1 MLGRILVFLGGL
13 LAVVL
18 FSALLIPY
26 FVDWTDFR
34 RDFEDQASRILGKKV
49 VVHGRVEARILP
61 FPSVTLHDV
70 RAGTDADGS
79 PLIQVARFSM
89 DAELAPFLSGEARIF
104 DMRIEEPKAKI
115 RLLKDGTLDWMRG
128 SRAEIPART
137 VVLESVQIEGG
148 QIEFIDEQSGRNRVV
163 TGLNADMSAN
173 SLAGPWKAEG
183 RAAVDGHPGSFSLS
197 SSEPDYAAGRMGLR
211 MRLVPDEHP
220 VEVDLDGAIA
230 ATAGKPAYSGSF
242 SFSFR
247 EDEKQKQ
254 QAGQSLFSSPRT
266 RGSFELTNESVR
278 IPSYRMELGGSENP
292 YVVTGEATLDTGAK
306 PEFLLTA
313 DGQQIDVARFAPPVV
328 QAGKTSRQ
336 PTASVRQRIEAFAA
350 MVARIPVPPVPG
362 KASISLPALVSD
374 DTTIRD
380 IRLDVRPEG
389 SGWQVVNAVATLP
402 GRTQLEAKG
411 SLTLLGGPAFN
422 GNLLLASNQPSGLAN
437 WLSGSVDPAIRQLN
451 AAGFSADVSL
461 TTLNQRFDNLE
472 LAVGD
477 ASLKGELERRSDG
490 KTSNLSIDLAGNEI
504 DLDALK
510 ALGSL
515 ALGDQVGS
523 SVLDHRIT
531 AKFKADRFNMAGVTA
546 NHVETAFTM
555 AGGVL
560 SLENMTAG
568 DIAGAE
574 VRARGEL
581 QGSLLK
587 YAGKGTVNLHAADMQ
602 PFFTM
607 LQQKLPNHPFLS
619 RLATSAPWYA
629 NSDLAMDVSVNSEN
643 GGANVAVS
651 GTVNGS
657 RLSAVAKMPDFL
669 SITDDTAMSLEAVL
683 KNQSTAI
690 LFGQAGLD
698 PLPFDAD
705 GEGLLSI
712 KLNGTLGSPA
722 QTELRFSTERTHFSM
737 NGSFAVSSANF
748 GEGSADVAL
757 ESADIEPYLIMNAV
771 GLPQLGGGMALKA
784 NAKVAVDGQKIALSS
799 IGGQAGGN
807 PFSGNLTF
815 QRAAPY
821 PVTGD
826 LAVRT
831 ADLAWLGDA
840 IYGPVI
846 DPETGALNAKPLA
859 MAAFPQ
865 LKASL
870 ALKAESFEAGPFGT
884 VTGVSAKVTHD
895 AGSLSL
901 DDVAGTFMGGK
912 LTGRLAMST
921 GEGAGIF
928 RTKIAVADAN
938 PEPILWANANGPVA
952 AGRVA
957 IDLTAES
964 TGKSVGEML
973 KSAGGSGEIRAGGLV
988 LKGLNPGTLPPILQA
1003 ADGLQQPIDAPKVRP
1018 LVDQSLWQGEIG
1030 LGDVALP
1037 FSLNGGALH
1046 FKNLRAGIDPVTL
1059 TADAT
1064 VDLAAS
1070 TVNGDLD
1077 LLFNPGTETVAGAEP
1092 SVRLNY
1098 NGPLAAPALTTDVS
1112 ALSNYLSL
1120 RAFEKERRRVEAM
1133 QASVLEKQRLRREV
1147 ALYRSQAA
1155 ERQAEKERAEAEAKA
1170 KAEEEARLKAAAEE
1184 RLRQEKE
1191 QQERLQQ
1198 QQQQQEQGQQ
1208 PTPERQSAPVL
1219 VVPPTENA
1227 IRQLAPEN
1235 APATP

>member
-1 MLGRILVFLGGL
+1 VLGRILVFLGGL
-13 LAVVL
+13 LALVL

-211 MRLVPDEHP
+211 VRVVPDEHP

-242 SFSFR
+242 AFSFR
-247 EDEKQKQ
+247 EDEKQK

-278 IPSYRMELGGSENP
+278 ISSYRMELGGSENP

-328 QAGKTSRQ
+328 QTGKTSRQ
-336 PTASVRQRIEAFAA
+336 PTVSVRQRIEAFAA
-350 MVARIPVPPVPG
+350 MVARIPVPQVPG

-380 IRLDVRPEG
+380 IRLDVRPDG

-461 TTLNQRFDNLE
+461 TTLNQRFNNLE
-472 LAVGD
+472 LAIGD

-523 SVLDHRIT
+523 SVLDHRID

-560 SLENMTAG
+560 TLENMTAG

-574 VRARGEL
+574 VKARGQL

-587 YAGKGTVNLHAADMQ
+587 YAGKGTVNLHAPDMQ

-619 RLATSAPWYA
+619 RLAASAPWYA
-629 NSDLAMDVSVNSEN
+629 NSDLAVDVSVNSEN

-705 GEGLLSI
+705 GEGLLSV

-722 QTELRFSTERTHFSM
+722 QTDIRFSTERTHFSM
-737 NGSFAVSSANF
+737 SGSFAVAAANF

-771 GLPQLGGGMALKA
+771 GLPQLGGGMAVKA
-784 NAKVAVDGQKIALSS
+784 NAKVAVDAQKIAFSS
-799 IGGQAGGN
+799 VGGQVGGN
-807 PFSGNLTF
+807 PFSGNLAV

-821 PVTGD
+821 PVSGD
-826 LAVRT
+826 LSVRT

-846 DPETGALNAKPLA
+846 DPENGALNAKPLA

-870 ALKAESFEAGPFGT
+870 SLKAENFEAGPFGT
-884 VTGVSAKVTHD
+884 ITGLAAKVTHD
-895 AGSLSL
+895 SGSLSL
-901 DDVAGTFMGGK
+901 DDVTGGFMGGK

-952 AGRVA
+952 TGRIA

-964 TGKSVGEML
+964 TGKSVGEIL
-973 KSAGGSGEIRAGGLV
+973 KSAGGSGEIRAGGLA
-988 LKGLNPGTLPPILQA
+988 LKGLNPAALPPILQA

-1018 LVDQSLWQGEIG
+1018 LVDQNLWQGEIG

-1046 FKNLRAGIDPVTL
+1046 FQNLRAGIDPVTL
-1059 TADAT
+1059 AGDAT
-1064 VDLAAS
+1064 VDIAAS

-1077 LLFNPGTETVAGAEP
+1077 LLFNPGTEAVAGAEP
-1092 SVRLNY
+1092 SLRLNY
-1098 NGPLAAPALTTDVS
+1098 SGPLAAPALTIDVS
-1112 ALSNYLSL
+1112 TLSNYLSL

-1191 QQERLQQ
+1191 QQERLLQQ
-1198 QQQQQEQGQQ
+1198 QQQ
-1208 PTPERQSAPVL
+1208 PVPERQSAPIL

-1227 IRQLAPEN
+1227 IRDLAPEN
-1235 APATP
+1235 APANP

>member
-49 VVHGRVEARILP
+49 VVHGRVEARLLP

-197 SSEPDYAAGRMGLR
+197 SSEPDYANGRMGLR
-211 MRLVPDEHP
+211 IRVVPDEHP

-242 SFSFR
+242 AFSFR
-247 EDEKQKQ
+247 EDQKQKQ
-254 QAGQSLFSSPRT
+254 QGGQSLFSSPRT

-278 IPSYRMELGGSENP
+278 IPSYRMELGGNENP

-313 DGQQIDVARFAPPVV
+313 DGQQIDVNRFAPPVV
-328 QAGKTSRQ
+328 QTGKTSRQ

-380 IRLDVRPEG
+380 IRLDVRPDG

-411 SLTLLGGPAFN
+411 SLTLLDGPAFN
-422 GNLLLASNQPSGLAN
+422 GNLLVASNQPSGLAN

-472 LAVGD
+472 LAIGD
-477 ASLKGELERRSDG
+477 ASLKGKLERRSDG
-490 KTSNLSIDLAGNEI
+490 KASNLSIDLAGNEI

-523 SVLDHRIT
+523 SVLDHRID

-560 SLENMTAG
+560 SLEKMTAG

-574 VRARGEL
+574 VKAKGQL

-587 YAGKGTVNLHAADMQ
+587 YAGKGTVNLHATDMQ
-602 PFFTM
+602 PFFAM
-607 LQQKLPNHPFLS
+607 LQQKLPGHPFLS
-619 RLATSAPWYA
+619 RLAASSPWYA

-669 SITDDTAMSLEAVL
+669 SITDDTAMSLEGVL

-705 GEGLLSI
+705 GEGLLSV
-712 KLNGTLGSPA
+712 KLNGTLGSPV
-722 QTELRFSTERTHFSM
+722 QTDIRFSTERTHFSM
-737 NGSFAVSSANF
+737 IGSFAVAAANF
-748 GEGSADVAL
+748 GEGSADLAL

-784 NAKVAVDGQKIALSS
+784 NGKMAVDAQKIAFSAL
-799 IGGQAGGN
+799 GGQAGGN
-807 PFSGNLTF
+807 PFSGSLAF
-815 QRAAPY
+815 QRAAPHS
-821 PVTGD
+821 VTGD
-826 LAVRT
+826 LALRT
-831 ADLAWLGDA
+831 VDLAWLGDA

-859 MAAFPQ
+859 MPAFPQ
-865 LKASL
+865 LKAALS
-870 ALKAESFEAGPFGT
+870 LKAESFEAGPFGT
-884 VTGVSAKVTHD
+884 VTGLSTKVTHD
-895 AGSLSL
+895 DGNLAL
-901 DDVAGTFMGGK
+901 DDIAGTFMGGK

-928 RTKIAVADAN
+928 RTKIAVNDAN
-938 PEPILWANANGPVA
+938 PESILWANANGPVA
-952 AGRVA
+952 TGRVA

-964 TGKSVGEML
+964 TGKSVGEIL
-973 KSAGGSGEIRAGGLV
+973 KSAGGSGEVRASGLV
-988 LKGLNPGTLPPILQA
+988 LKGLNPGAFPPILQA
-1003 ADGLQQPIDAPKVRP
+1003 AEGLQQPIDAPKVRP
-1018 LVDQSLWQGEIG
+1018 LVDQSLWQGEIP
-1030 LGDVALP
+1030 LGNVALP
-1037 FSLNGGALH
+1037 FTLNGGALH
-1046 FKNLRAGIDPVTL
+1046 FQNLRAGIDPVTL
-1059 TADAT
+1059 TGDAT
-1064 VDLAAS
+1064 VDIAAS

-1077 LLFNPGTETVAGAEP
+1077 LIFNPGTEVVAGAEP
-1092 SVRLNY
+1092 SLRLNY

-1112 ALSNYLSL
+1112 ALGNYLSL

-1133 QASVLEKQRLRREV
+1133 QASVLEKQRLRRET

-1155 ERQAEKERAEAEAKA
+1155 ERQAEKERVEAEAKA

-1198 QQQQQEQGQQ
+1198 QQQQQQQQQ
-1208 PTPERQSAPVL
+1208 PVPERQSTPAL
-1219 VVPPTENA
+1219 TVPPTEDA

-1235 APATP
+1235 APANP

>member
-13 LAVVL
+13 LALVL

-211 MRLVPDEHP
+211 VRVVPDEHP

-242 SFSFR
+242 AFSFR
-247 EDEKQKQ
+247 EDEKQK

-278 IPSYRMELGGSENP
+278 ISSYRMELGGSENP

-328 QAGKTSRQ
+328 QTGKTSRQ
-336 PTASVRQRIEAFAA
+336 PTVSVRQRIEALAA
-350 MVARIPVPPVPG
+350 MVARIPVPQVPG

-461 TTLNQRFDNLE
+461 TTLNQRFNNLE
-472 LAVGD
+472 LAIGD

-523 SVLDHRIT
+523 SVLDHRID

-560 SLENMTAG
+560 TLEKMTAG

-574 VRARGEL
+574 VKATGQL

-587 YAGKGTVNLHAADMQ
+587 YAGKGTVNLHAPDMQ

-619 RLATSAPWYA
+619 RLAASAPWYA
-629 NSDLAMDVSVNSEN
+629 NSDLAVDVSVNSEN

-705 GEGLLSI
+705 GEGLLSV
-712 KLNGTLGSPA
+712 KLNGTLGSPV
-722 QTELRFSTERTHFSM
+722 QTDIRFSTERTHFSM
-737 NGSFAVSSANF
+737 SGSFAVAATNF

-771 GLPQLGGGMALKA
+771 GLPQLGGGMAVKA
-784 NAKVAVDGQKIALSS
+784 NAKVAVDAQKIAFSS
-799 IGGQAGGN
+799 VGGQVGGN
-807 PFSGNLTF
+807 PFSGNLAV

-821 PVTGD
+821 PVSGD
-826 LAVRT
+826 LSVRT

-846 DPETGALNAKPLA
+846 DPESGALNAKPLA

-865 LKASL
+865 LKASVS
-870 ALKAESFEAGPFGT
+870 LKAENFEAGPFGT
-884 VTGVSAKVTHD
+884 ITGLAAKVTHD
-895 AGSLSL
+895 SGSLSL
-901 DDVAGTFMGGK
+901 DDVTGGFMGGK

-928 RTKIAVADAN
+928 RTKIAVTDAN

-952 AGRVA
+952 TGRVA

-964 TGKSVGEML
+964 TGKSVGEIL

-988 LKGLNPGTLPPILQA
+988 LKGLNPGALPPILQA

-1018 LVDQSLWQGEIG
+1018 LVDQNLWQGEIG

-1046 FKNLRAGIDPVTL
+1046 FQNLRAGIDPVTL
-1059 TADAT
+1059 AGDAT
-1064 VDLAAS
+1064 VDIAAS

-1077 LLFNPGTETVAGAEP
+1077 LLLNPGTEAVAGAEP
-1092 SVRLNY
+1092 SLRLNY
-1098 NGPLAAPALTTDVS
+1098 NGPLAAPALTIDVS
-1112 ALSNYLSL
+1112 TLSNYLSL

-1155 ERQAEKERAEAEAKA
+1155 ERQAEKERVEAEAKA

-1198 QQQQQEQGQQ
+1198 QQQQQ
-1208 PTPERQSAPVL
+1208 PVPERQSAPIL

-1227 IRQLAPEN
+1227 IRDLAPEN
-1235 APATP
+1235 APVNP

>member
-13 LAVVL
+13 LALVL

-211 MRLVPDEHP
+211 VRVVPDEHP

-242 SFSFR
+242 AFSFR
-247 EDEKQKQ
+247 EDEKQK

-278 IPSYRMELGGSENP
+278 ISSYRMELGGSENP

-328 QAGKTSRQ
+328 QTGKTSRQ

-350 MVARIPVPPVPG
+350 MVARIPVPQVPG

-380 IRLDVRPEG
+380 IRLDVRPDG

-461 TTLNQRFDNLE
+461 TTLNQRFNNLE
-472 LAVGD
+472 LAIGD

-523 SVLDHRIT
+523 SVLDHRID

-560 SLENMTAG
+560 TLENMTAG

-574 VRARGEL
+574 VKARGQL

-587 YAGKGTVNLHAADMQ
+587 YAGKGTVNLHAPDMQ

-619 RLATSAPWYA
+619 RLAASAPWYA
-629 NSDLAMDVSVNSEN
+629 NSDLAVDVSVNSEN

-705 GEGLLSI
+705 GEGLLSV

-722 QTELRFSTERTHFSM
+722 QTDIRFSTERTHFSM
-737 NGSFAVSSANF
+737 SGSFAVAAANF

-771 GLPQLGGGMALKA
+771 GLPQLGGGMAVKA
-784 NAKVAVDGQKIALSS
+784 NAKVAVDAQKIAFSS
-799 IGGQAGGN
+799 VGGQVGGN
-807 PFSGNLTF
+807 PFSGNLAV

-821 PVTGD
+821 PVSGD
-826 LAVRT
+826 LSVRT

-846 DPETGALNAKPLA
+846 DPENGALNAKPLA

-870 ALKAESFEAGPFGT
+870 SLKAENFEAGPFGT
-884 VTGVSAKVTHD
+884 ITGLAAKVTHD
-895 AGSLSL
+895 SGSLSL
-901 DDVAGTFMGGK
+901 DEVTGGFMGGK

-928 RTKIAVADAN
+928 RTKIAVTDAN

-952 AGRVA
+952 TGRIA

-964 TGKSVGEML
+964 TGKSVGEIL

-988 LKGLNPGTLPPILQA
+988 LKGLNPAALPPILQA

-1018 LVDQSLWQGEIG
+1018 LVDQNLWQGEIG

-1046 FKNLRAGIDPVTL
+1046 FQNLRAGIDPVTL
-1059 TADAT
+1059 AGDAT
-1064 VDLAAS
+1064 VDIAAS

-1077 LLFNPGTETVAGAEP
+1077 LLFNPGTEAVAGAEP
-1092 SVRLNY
+1092 SLRLNY
-1098 NGPLAAPALTTDVS
+1098 NGPLAAPALTIDVS
-1112 ALSNYLSL
+1112 TLSNYLSL

-1191 QQERLQQ
+1191 QQERLLQQ
-1198 QQQQQEQGQQ
+1198 QQQ
-1208 PTPERQSAPVL
+1208 PAPERQSAPIL

-1227 IRQLAPEN
+1227 IRDLAPEN
-1235 APATP
+1235 APANP

>member
-1 MLGRILVFLGGL
+1 MVFLGGL
-13 LAVVL
+13 LALVL

-163 TGLNADMSAN
+163 TGLSADMSAN

-211 MRLVPDEHP
+211 VRLVPDEHP

-230 ATAGKPAYSGSF
+230 AAAGKPAYSGSF
-242 SFSFR
+242 SFIFR

-254 QAGQSLFSSPRT
+254 AGPSLFSSPRT

-278 IPSYRMELGGSENP
+278 ISSYRMELGGSENP

-328 QAGKTSRQ
+328 QTGKTSRQ
-336 PTASVRQRIEAFAA
+336 PTVSVRQRIEAFAA

-422 GNLLLASNQPSGLAN
+422 GNLLVASNQPSGLAN

-461 TTLNQRFDNLE
+461 TTLNQRFNNLE
-472 LAVGD
+472 LAIGE

-523 SVLDHRIT
+523 SVLDHRIN

-546 NHVETAFTM
+546 NHVETAFSM
-555 AGGVL
+555 AGGIL
-560 SLENMTAG
+560 TLENMTAG

-607 LQQKLPNHPFLS
+607 LQQKLPDHPFLG
-619 RLATSAPWYA
+619 RLAASAPWYA
-629 NSDLAMDVSVNSEN
+629 NSDLAVDVSVNSEN

-705 GEGLLSI
+705 GEGLLSV

-722 QTELRFSTERTHFSM
+722 QTDIRFSTERTHFSM
-737 NGSFAVSSANF
+737 NGSFAVAAANF
-748 GEGSADVAL
+748 GEGSGDVAL

-771 GLPQLGGGMALKA
+771 GLPQLGGGMAVKA
-784 NAKVAVDGQKIALSS
+784 NAKMAVDGQKIAFSS
-799 IGGQAGGN
+799 VGGQAGGN
-807 PFSGNLTF
+807 PFSGNLVI

-821 PVTGD
+821 PVSGD
-826 LAVRT
+826 LALRT
-831 ADLAWLGDA
+831 VDLAWLGDA

-865 LKASL
+865 LKAALS
-870 ALKAESFEAGPFGT
+870 LKAENFEAGPFGT
-884 VTGVSAKVTHD
+884 ITGLAAKVTHD
-895 AGSLSL
+895 SGSLAL
-901 DDVAGTFMGGK
+901 DDVTGGFMGGN

-952 AGRVA
+952 TGRVA

-964 TGKSVGEML
+964 TGKSVGEIL

-988 LKGLNPGTLPPILQA
+988 LKGLNPGALPPILQA

-1030 LGDVALP
+1030 LGDVGLP

-1046 FKNLRAGIDPVTL
+1046 FQNLRAGIDPVTL
-1059 TADAT
+1059 AGDAT
-1064 VDLAAS
+1064 IDLAAA

-1077 LLFNPGTETVAGAEP
+1077 LLFNPGTEAVAGAEP
-1092 SVRLNY
+1092 SLRLNY

-1155 ERQAEKERAEAEAKA
+1155 ERQAEKQRVEAEAKA
-1170 KAEEEARLKAAAEE
+1170 KAEEEARQKAAAEE

-1198 QQQQQEQGQQ
+1198 QQQQQQQ
-1208 PTPERQSAPVL
+1208 PVPEPQSAPML

-1227 IRQLAPEN
+1227 IRELAPEN
-1235 APATP
+1235 APANR

>member
-13 LAVVL
+13 LALVL

-211 MRLVPDEHP
+211 VRVVPDEHP

-242 SFSFR
+242 AFSFR
-247 EDEKQKQ
+247 EDEKQK

-278 IPSYRMELGGSENP
+278 ISSYRMELGGSENP

-328 QAGKTSRQ
+328 QTGKTSRQ
-336 PTASVRQRIEAFAA
+336 PTVSVRQRIEAFAA
-350 MVARIPVPPVPG
+350 MVARIPVPQVPG

-380 IRLDVRPEG
+380 IRLDVRPDG

-461 TTLNQRFDNLE
+461 TTLNQRFNNLE
-472 LAVGD
+472 LAIGD

-523 SVLDHRIT
+523 SVLDHRID

-560 SLENMTAG
+560 TLENMTAG

-574 VRARGEL
+574 VKARGQL

-587 YAGKGTVNLHAADMQ
+587 YAGKGTVNLHAPDMQ

-619 RLATSAPWYA
+619 RLAASAPWYA
-629 NSDLAMDVSVNSEN
+629 NSDLAVDVSVNSEN

-705 GEGLLSI
+705 GEGLLSV

-722 QTELRFSTERTHFSM
+722 QTDIRFSTERTHFSM
-737 NGSFAVSSANF
+737 SGSFAVAAANF

-771 GLPQLGGGMALKA
+771 GLPQLGGGMAVKA
-784 NAKVAVDGQKIALSS
+784 NAKVAVDAQKIAFSS
-799 IGGQAGGN
+799 VGGQVGGN
-807 PFSGNLTF
+807 PFSGNLAV

-821 PVTGD
+821 PVSGD
-826 LAVRT
+826 LSVRT

-846 DPETGALNAKPLA
+846 DPENGALNAKPLA

-870 ALKAESFEAGPFGT
+870 SLKAENFEAGPFGT
-884 VTGVSAKVTHD
+884 ITGLAAKVTHD
-895 AGSLSL
+895 SGSLSL
-901 DDVAGTFMGGK
+901 DEVTGGFMGGK

-952 AGRVA
+952 TSRIA

-964 TGKSVGEML
+964 TGKSVGEIL

-988 LKGLNPGTLPPILQA
+988 LKGLNPGALPPILQA

-1018 LVDQSLWQGEIG
+1018 LVDQNLWQGEIG

-1046 FKNLRAGIDPVTL
+1046 FQNLRAGIDPVTL
-1059 TADAT
+1059 AGDAT
-1064 VDLAAS
+1064 VDIAAS
-1070 TVNGDLD
+1070 TLNGDLD
-1077 LLFNPGTETVAGAEP
+1077 LLFNPGTEAVAGAEP
-1092 SVRLNY
+1092 SLRLNY
-1098 NGPLAAPALTTDVS
+1098 NGPLAAPALTIDVS
-1112 ALSNYLSL
+1112 TLSNYLSL

-1191 QQERLQQ
+1191 QQERLLQQ
-1198 QQQQQEQGQQ
+1198 QQQ
-1208 PTPERQSAPVL
+1208 PVPERQSAPIL

-1227 IRQLAPEN
+1227 IRDLAPEN
-1235 APATP
+1235 APANP

>member
-49 VVHGRVEARILP
+49 VVHGRVEARLLP

-211 MRLVPDEHP
+211 VRVVPDEHP

-328 QAGKTSRQ
+328 QTGKTSRQ

-380 IRLDVRPEG
+380 IRLDVRPDG

-472 LAVGD
+472 LAIGD
-477 ASLKGELERRSDG
+477 ASLKGKLERRSDG

-523 SVLDHRIT
+523 SVLDHRID

-560 SLENMTAG
+560 SLEKMTAG

-574 VRARGEL
+574 VKAKGQL

-587 YAGKGTVNLHAADMQ
+587 YAGKGTVNLHATDMQ

-607 LQQKLPNHPFLS
+607 LQQKLPDHPFLS
-619 RLATSAPWYA
+619 RLAASAPWYA

-722 QTELRFSTERTHFSM
+722 QTDIRFSTERTHFSM
-737 NGSFAVSSANF
+737 NGSFAVAAANF

-784 NAKVAVDGQKIALSS
+784 NGKVAVDGQKIALSG

-807 PFSGNLTF
+807 PFSGNLTVE
-815 QRAAPY
+815 RAAPY
-821 PVTGD
+821 PVTGE

-846 DPETGALNAKPLA
+846 DPETGALDAKPLA
-859 MAAFPQ
+859 MPAFPQ

-870 ALKAESFEAGPFGT
+870 SLKAESFEAGPFGT
-884 VTGVSAKVTHD
+884 VTGLSAKVTHD
-895 AGSLSL
+895 EGSLAL
-901 DDVAGTFMGGK
+901 DNVAGTFMGGK
-912 LTGRLAMST
+912 LSGRLAMST
-921 GEGAGIF
+921 GQGAGIF

-952 AGRVA
+952 TGRVA

-964 TGKSVGEML
+964 TGKSVAEIL
-973 KSAGGSGEIRAGGLV
+973 KSAGGSGEIRASGLV
-988 LKGLNPGTLPPILQA
+988 LKGLNPGAFPPILQG

-1018 LVDQSLWQGEIG
+1018 LVDQSLWQGEVA

-1046 FKNLRAGIDPVTL
+1046 FQNLRAGIDPVTL

-1064 VDLAAS
+1064 VDIAAS

-1147 ALYRSQAA
+1147 ALYRFEAA
-1155 ERQAEKERAEAEAKA
+1155 ERQAEKERVEAEARA

-1198 QQQQQEQGQQ
+1198 QQQQ
-1208 PTPERQSAPVL
+1208 PAPERQSAPVL
-1219 VVPPTENA
+1219 IVPPTENA
-1227 IRQLAPEN
+1227 IRELSPEN
-1235 APATP
+1235 APANP

>member
-13 LAVVL
+13 LALVL

-148 QIEFIDEQSGRNRVV
+148 QIEFIDEQSGRNRIV

-197 SSEPDYAAGRMGLR
+197 SSEPDYANGRMGLR
-211 MRLVPDEHP
+211 LRLVPDEHP

-242 SFSFR
+242 AFTFR
-247 EDEKQKQ
+247 EDQKQKQQ
-254 QAGQSLFSSPRT
+254 QAGQSIFSSPRT

-278 IPSYRMELGGSENP
+278 ISSYRMELGGSENP

-328 QAGKTSRQ
+328 QTGKTSRQ
-336 PTASVRQRIEAFAA
+336 PTVSVRQRIEAFAA

-380 IRLDVRPEG
+380 IRLDVRPDG

-422 GNLLLASNQPSGLAN
+422 GNMLLASNQPSGLAN

-472 LAVGD
+472 LAIGD
-477 ASLKGELERRSDG
+477 ASLKGALERRSDG
-490 KTSNLSIDLAGNEI
+490 KESNLSIDLSGNEI
-504 DLDALK
+504 DLDALR

-515 ALGDQVGS
+515 ALGDQVGG

-546 NHVETAFTM
+546 NKVETTFNI

-574 VRARGEL
+574 VKARGEL

-602 PFFTM
+602 PLFAM
-607 LQQKLPNHPFLS
+607 LQQKLPDHPFLS
-619 RLATSAPWYA
+619 RLAASAPWYA
-629 NSDLAMDVSVNSEN
+629 NSDLAVDVSVNSEN

-690 LFGQAGLD
+690 LFGQAGLN

-705 GEGLLSI
+705 GEGLLSL

-737 NGSFAVSSANF
+737 NGSFSVAAGNF

-771 GLPQLGGGMALKA
+771 GLPQLGGGLAVKT
-784 NAKVAVDGQKIALSS
+784 NAKVTVDGQKIAMSS
-799 IGGQAGGN
+799 IGGQVGGN
-807 PFSGNLTF
+807 PFSGNLAF

-821 PVTGD
+821 PVDGD
-826 LAVRT
+826 LSLRT
-831 ADLAWLGDA
+831 VDLAWLGDA
-840 IYGPVI
+840 MYGPVI

-870 ALKAESFEAGPFGT
+870 ALKAESFEAGPLGT
-884 VTGVSAKVTHD
+884 VTGLSTRVTHD

-901 DDVAGTFMGGK
+901 DDVSGTFMGGK

-928 RTKIAVADAN
+928 RTKIAVTDAN

-952 AGRVA
+952 TGKVA

-964 TGKSVGEML
+964 TGKSVAEML
-973 KSAGGSGEIRAGGLV
+973 KAAGGSGEIRAGGLV
-988 LKGLNPGTLPPILQA
+988 VKGLNPGALAPILQA

-1018 LVDQSLWQGEIG
+1018 LVDQTLWQGEIG

-1046 FKNLRAGIDPVTL
+1046 FQNLRAGIDPVTL
-1059 TADAT
+1059 TADAS

-1112 ALSNYLSL
+1112 ALSNFLSL

-1147 ALYRSQAA
+1147 VLYRSQAA
-1155 ERQAEKERAEAEAKA
+1155 ERQAAKERAEAEAKA
-1170 KAEEEARLKAAAEE
+1170 RAEEEARQKAAAEE

-1198 QQQQQEQGQQ
+1198 QQQQQQQQ
-1208 PTPERQSAPVL
+1208 PAPERQSAPAL
-1219 VVPPTENA
+1219 VVPPTEDA
-1227 IRQLAPEN
+1227 IRQLAPG
-1235 APATP
+1235 APAATP

>member
-49 VVHGRVEARILP
+49 VVHGRVEARLLP

-197 SSEPDYAAGRMGLR
+197 SSEPDYANGRMGLR
-211 MRLVPDEHP
+211 IRVVPDEHP

-242 SFSFR
+242 AFSFR
-247 EDEKQKQ
+247 EDQKQKQ
-254 QAGQSLFSSPRT
+254 QGGQSLFSSPRT

-278 IPSYRMELGGSENP
+278 IPSYRMELGGNENP

-313 DGQQIDVARFAPPVV
+313 DGQQIDVNRFAPPVV
-328 QAGKTSRQ
+328 QTGKTSRQ

-380 IRLDVRPEG
+380 IRLDVRPDG

-411 SLTLLGGPAFN
+411 SLTLLDGPAFN
-422 GNLLLASNQPSGLAN
+422 GNLLVASNQPSGLAN

-472 LAVGD
+472 LAIGD
-477 ASLKGELERRSDG
+477 ASLKGKLERRSDG
-490 KTSNLSIDLAGNEI
+490 KASNLSIDLAGNEI

-523 SVLDHRIT
+523 SVLDHRID

-560 SLENMTAG
+560 SLEKMTAG

-574 VRARGEL
+574 VKAKGQL

-587 YAGKGTVNLHAADMQ
+587 YAGKGTVNLHATDMQ
-602 PFFTM
+602 PFFAM
-607 LQQKLPNHPFLS
+607 LQQKLPGHPFLS
-619 RLATSAPWYA
+619 RLAASSPWYA

-669 SITDDTAMSLEAVL
+669 SITDDTAMSLEGVL

-705 GEGLLSI
+705 GEGLLSV
-712 KLNGTLGSPA
+712 KLNGTLGSPV
-722 QTELRFSTERTHFSM
+722 QTDIRFSTERTHFSM
-737 NGSFAVSSANF
+737 IGSFAVAAANF
-748 GEGSADVAL
+748 GEGSADLAL

-784 NAKVAVDGQKIALSS
+784 NGKMAVDAQKIAFSAL
-799 IGGQAGGN
+799 GGQAGGN
-807 PFSGNLTF
+807 PFSGSLAF
-815 QRAAPY
+815 QRAAPHS
-821 PVTGD
+821 VTGD
-826 LAVRT
+826 LALRT
-831 ADLAWLGDA
+831 VDLAWLGDA

-846 DPETGALNAKPLA
+846 DPETGTLNAKPLA
-859 MAAFPQ
+859 MPAFPQ
-865 LKASL
+865 LKAALS
-870 ALKAESFEAGPFGT
+870 LKAESFEAGPFGT
-884 VTGVSAKVTHD
+884 VTGLSTKVTHD
-895 AGSLSL
+895 DGNLAL
-901 DDVAGTFMGGK
+901 DDIAGTFMGGK

-928 RTKIAVADAN
+928 RTKIAVNDAN
-938 PEPILWANANGPVA
+938 PESILWANANGPVA
-952 AGRVA
+952 TGRVA

-964 TGKSVGEML
+964 TGKSVGEIL
-973 KSAGGSGEIRAGGLV
+973 KSAGGSGEVRASGLV
-988 LKGLNPGTLPPILQA
+988 LKGLNPGAFPPILQA
-1003 ADGLQQPIDAPKVRP
+1003 AEGLQQPIDAPKVRP
-1018 LVDQSLWQGEIG
+1018 LVDQSLWQGEIP
-1030 LGDVALP
+1030 LGNVALP
-1037 FSLNGGALH
+1037 FTLNGGALH
-1046 FKNLRAGIDPVTL
+1046 FQNLRAGIDPVTL
-1059 TADAT
+1059 TGDAT
-1064 VDLAAS
+1064 VDIAAS

-1077 LLFNPGTETVAGAEP
+1077 LIFNPGAEVVAGAEP
-1092 SVRLNY
+1092 SLRLNY

-1112 ALSNYLSL
+1112 ALGNYLAL

-1133 QASVLEKQRLRREV
+1133 QASVLEKQRLRRET

-1155 ERQAEKERAEAEAKA
+1155 ERQAEKERVEAEAKA

-1198 QQQQQEQGQQ
+1198 QQQQQQQ
-1208 PTPERQSAPVL
+1208 PVPERQSTPAL
-1219 VVPPTENA
+1219 TVPPTEDA

-1235 APATP
+1235 APANP

>member
-49 VVHGRVEARILP
+49 VVHGRVEARLLP

-197 SSEPDYAAGRMGLR
+197 SSEPDYANGRMGLR
-211 MRLVPDEHP
+211 IRVVPDEHP

-242 SFSFR
+242 AFSFR
-247 EDEKQKQ
+247 EDQKQKQ

-278 IPSYRMELGGSENP
+278 IPSYRMELGGNENP

-313 DGQQIDVARFAPPVV
+313 DGQQIDVNRFAPPVV
-328 QAGKTSRQ
+328 QTGKTSRQ

-380 IRLDVRPEG
+380 IRLDVRPDG

-411 SLTLLGGPAFN
+411 SLTLLDGPAFN
-422 GNLLLASNQPSGLAN
+422 GNLLVASNQPSGLAN

-472 LAVGD
+472 LAIGD
-477 ASLKGELERRSDG
+477 ASLKGKLERRSDG
-490 KTSNLSIDLAGNEI
+490 KASNLSIDLAGNEI

-523 SVLDHRIT
+523 SVLDHRID

-560 SLENMTAG
+560 SLEKMTAG

-574 VRARGEL
+574 VKAKGQL

-587 YAGKGTVNLHAADMQ
+587 YAGKGTVNLHATDMQ
-602 PFFTM
+602 PFFAM
-607 LQQKLPNHPFLS
+607 LQQKLPGHPFLS
-619 RLATSAPWYA
+619 RLAASSPWYA

-669 SITDDTAMSLEAVL
+669 SITDDTAMSLEGVL

-705 GEGLLSI
+705 GEGLLSV
-712 KLNGTLGSPA
+712 KLNGTLGSPV
-722 QTELRFSTERTHFSM
+722 QTDIRFSTERTHFSM
-737 NGSFAVSSANF
+737 IGSFAVAAANF
-748 GEGSADVAL
+748 GEGSADLAL

-784 NAKVAVDGQKIALSS
+784 NGKMAVDAQKIAFSAL
-799 IGGQAGGN
+799 GGQAGGN
-807 PFSGNLTF
+807 PFSGSLAF
-815 QRAAPY
+815 QRAAPHS
-821 PVTGD
+821 VTGD
-826 LAVRT
+826 LALRT
-831 ADLAWLGDA
+831 VDLAWLGDA

-846 DPETGALNAKPLA
+846 DPETGTLNAKPLA
-859 MAAFPQ
+859 MPAFPQ

-870 ALKAESFEAGPFGT
+870 SLKAESFEAGPFGT
-884 VTGVSAKVTHD
+884 VTGLSTKITHD
-895 AGSLSL
+895 DGNLAL
-901 DDVAGTFMGGK
+901 DDIAGTFMGGK
-912 LTGRLAMST
+912 LTGRIAMST

-928 RTKIAVADAN
+928 RTKIAVNDAN
-938 PEPILWANANGPVA
+938 PESILWTNANGPVA
-952 AGRVA
+952 TGRVA

-964 TGKSVGEML
+964 TGKSVGEIL
-973 KSAGGSGEIRAGGLV
+973 KSAGGSGEVRASGLV
-988 LKGLNPGTLPPILQA
+988 LKGLNPGAFPPILQA
-1003 ADGLQQPIDAPKVRP
+1003 AEGLQQPIDAPKIRP
-1018 LVDQSLWQGEIG
+1018 LVDQSLWQGEIP
-1030 LGDVALP
+1030 LGNVALP
-1037 FSLNGGALH
+1037 FTLNGGALH
-1046 FKNLRAGIDPVTL
+1046 FQNLRAGIDPVTL
-1059 TADAT
+1059 TGDAT
-1064 VDLAAS
+1064 VDIAAS
-1070 TVNGDLD
+1070 NVNGDLD
-1077 LLFNPGTETVAGAEP
+1077 LIFNPGTEVVAGAEP
-1092 SVRLNY
+1092 SLRLNY

-1112 ALSNYLSL
+1112 ALGNYLSL

-1133 QASVLEKQRLRREV
+1133 QASVLEKQRLRRET

-1155 ERQAEKERAEAEAKA
+1155 ERQAEKERVEAEAKA

-1198 QQQQQEQGQQ
+1198 QQQQ
-1208 PTPERQSAPVL
+1208 PVPERQSTPAL
-1219 VVPPTENA
+1219 TVPPTEDA

-1235 APATP
+1235 APANP

>member
-49 VVHGRVEARILP
+49 VVHGRVEARLLP

-197 SSEPDYAAGRMGLR
+197 SSEPDYANGRMGLR
-211 MRLVPDEHP
+211 IRVVPDEHP

-242 SFSFR
+242 AFSFR
-247 EDEKQKQ
+247 EDQKQKQ

-278 IPSYRMELGGSENP
+278 IPSYRMELGGNENP

-313 DGQQIDVARFAPPVV
+313 DGQQIDVNRFAPPVV
-328 QAGKTSRQ
+328 QTGKTSRQ

-380 IRLDVRPEG
+380 IRLDVRPDG

-411 SLTLLGGPAFN
+411 SLTLLDGPAFN
-422 GNLLLASNQPSGLAN
+422 GNLLVASNQPSGLAN

-472 LAVGD
+472 LAIGD
-477 ASLKGELERRSDG
+477 ASLKGKLERRSDG
-490 KTSNLSIDLAGNEI
+490 KASNLSIDLAGNEI

-523 SVLDHRIT
+523 SVLDHRID

-560 SLENMTAG
+560 SLEKMTAG

-574 VRARGEL
+574 VKAKGQL

-587 YAGKGTVNLHAADMQ
+587 YAGKGTVNLHATDMQ
-602 PFFTM
+602 PFFAM
-607 LQQKLPNHPFLS
+607 LQQKLPGHPFLS
-619 RLATSAPWYA
+619 RLAASSPWYA

-669 SITDDTAMSLEAVL
+669 SITDDTAMSLEGVL

-705 GEGLLSI
+705 GEGLLSV
-712 KLNGTLGSPA
+712 KLNGTLGSPV
-722 QTELRFSTERTHFSM
+722 QTDIRFSTERTHFSM
-737 NGSFAVSSANF
+737 IGSFAVAAANF
-748 GEGSADVAL
+748 GEGSADLAL

-784 NAKVAVDGQKIALSS
+784 NGKMAVDAQKIAFSAL
-799 IGGQAGGN
+799 GGQAGGN
-807 PFSGNLTF
+807 PFSGSLAF
-815 QRAAPY
+815 QRAAPHS
-821 PVTGD
+821 VTGD
-826 LAVRT
+826 LALRT
-831 ADLAWLGDA
+831 VDLAWLGDA

-846 DPETGALNAKPLA
+846 DPETGTLNAKPLA
-859 MAAFPQ
+859 MPAFPQ

-870 ALKAESFEAGPFGT
+870 SLKAESFEAGPFGT
-884 VTGVSAKVTHD
+884 VTGLSTKITHD
-895 AGSLSL
+895 DGNLAL
-901 DDVAGTFMGGK
+901 DDIAGTFMGGK

-928 RTKIAVADAN
+928 RTKIAVNDAN
-938 PEPILWANANGPVA
+938 PESILWANANGPVA
-952 AGRVA
+952 TGRVA

-964 TGKSVGEML
+964 TGKSVGEIL
-973 KSAGGSGEIRAGGLV
+973 KSAGGSGEVRASGLV
-988 LKGLNPGTLPPILQA
+988 LKGLNPGAFPPILQA
-1003 ADGLQQPIDAPKVRP
+1003 AEGLQQPIDAPKVRP
-1018 LVDQSLWQGEIG
+1018 LVDQSLWQGEIP
-1030 LGDVALP
+1030 LGNVALP
-1037 FSLNGGALH
+1037 FTLNGGALN
-1046 FKNLRAGIDPVTL
+1046 FQNLRAGIDPVTL
-1059 TADAT
+1059 TGDAT
-1064 VDLAAS
+1064 VDIAAS

-1077 LLFNPGTETVAGAEP
+1077 LIFNPGTEVVAGAEP
-1092 SVRLNY
+1092 SLRLNY

-1112 ALSNYLSL
+1112 ALGNYLSL

-1133 QASVLEKQRLRREV
+1133 QASVLEKQRLRRET

-1155 ERQAEKERAEAEAKA
+1155 ERQAEKERVEAEAKA

-1198 QQQQQEQGQQ
+1198 QQQQ
-1208 PTPERQSAPVL
+1208 PVPERQSTPAL
-1219 VVPPTENA
+1219 TVPPTEDA

-1235 APATP
+1235 APANP

>member
-49 VVHGRVEARILP
+49 VVHGRVEARLLP

-197 SSEPDYAAGRMGLR
+197 SSEPDYANGRMGLR
-211 MRLVPDEHP
+211 IRVVPDEHP

-242 SFSFR
+242 AFSFR
-247 EDEKQKQ
+247 EDQKQKQ

-278 IPSYRMELGGSENP
+278 IPSYRMELGGNENP

-313 DGQQIDVARFAPPVV
+313 DGQQIDVNRFAPPVV
-328 QAGKTSRQ
+328 QTGKTSRQ

-380 IRLDVRPEG
+380 IRLDVRPDG

-411 SLTLLGGPAFN
+411 SLTLLDGPAFN
-422 GNLLLASNQPSGLAN
+422 GNLLVASNQPSGLAN

-472 LAVGD
+472 LAIGD
-477 ASLKGELERRSDG
+477 ASLKGKLERRSDG
-490 KTSNLSIDLAGNEI
+490 KASNLSIDLAGNEI

-523 SVLDHRIT
+523 SVLDHRID

-560 SLENMTAG
+560 SLEKMTAG

-574 VRARGEL
+574 VKAKGQL

-587 YAGKGTVNLHAADMQ
+587 YAGKGTVNLHATDMQ
-602 PFFTM
+602 PFFAM
-607 LQQKLPNHPFLS
+607 LQQKLPGHPFLS
-619 RLATSAPWYA
+619 RLAASSPWYA

-669 SITDDTAMSLEAVL
+669 SITDDTAMSLEGVL

-705 GEGLLSI
+705 GEGLLSV
-712 KLNGTLGSPA
+712 KLNGTLGSPV
-722 QTELRFSTERTHFSM
+722 QTDIRFSTERTHFSM
-737 NGSFAVSSANF
+737 IGSFAVAAANF
-748 GEGSADVAL
+748 GEGSADLAL

-784 NAKVAVDGQKIALSS
+784 NGKMAVDAQKIAFSAL
-799 IGGQAGGN
+799 GGQAGGN
-807 PFSGNLTF
+807 PFSGSLAF
-815 QRAAPY
+815 QRAAPHS
-821 PVTGD
+821 VTGD
-826 LAVRT
+826 LALRT
-831 ADLAWLGDA
+831 VDLAWLGDA

-859 MAAFPQ
+859 MPAFPQ
-865 LKASL
+865 LKAALS
-870 ALKAESFEAGPFGT
+870 LKAESFEAGPFGT
-884 VTGVSAKVTHD
+884 VTGLSTKVTHD
-895 AGSLSL
+895 DGNLAL

-928 RTKIAVADAN
+928 RTKIAVNDAN
-938 PEPILWANANGPVA
+938 PESILWANANGPVA
-952 AGRVA
+952 TGRVA

-964 TGKSVGEML
+964 TGKSVGEIL
-973 KSAGGSGEIRAGGLV
+973 KSAGGSGEVRASGLV
-988 LKGLNPGTLPPILQA
+988 LKGLNPGAFPPILQA
-1003 ADGLQQPIDAPKVRP
+1003 AEGLQQPIDAPKVRP
-1018 LVDQSLWQGEIG
+1018 LVDQSLWQGEIP
-1030 LGDVALP
+1030 LGNVALP
-1037 FSLNGGALH
+1037 FTLNGGALH
-1046 FKNLRAGIDPVTL
+1046 FQNLRAGIDPVTL
-1059 TADAT
+1059 TGDAT
-1064 VDLAAS
+1064 VDIAAS

-1077 LLFNPGTETVAGAEP
+1077 LIFNPGTEVVAGAEP
-1092 SVRLNY
+1092 SLRLNY

-1112 ALSNYLSL
+1112 ALGNYLSL

-1133 QASVLEKQRLRREV
+1133 QASVLEKQRLRRET

-1155 ERQAEKERAEAEAKA
+1155 ERQAEKERVEAEAKA
-1170 KAEEEARLKAAAEE
+1170 KA
-1184 RLRQEKE
+1184 
-1191 QQERLQQ
+1191 
-1198 QQQQQEQGQQ
+1198 
-1208 PTPERQSAPVL
+1208 
-1219 VVPPTENA
+1219 
-1227 IRQLAPEN
+1227 
-1235 APATP
+1235 

>member
-49 VVHGRVEARILP
+49 VVHGRVEARLLP

-197 SSEPDYAAGRMGLR
+197 SSEPDYANGRMGLR
-211 MRLVPDEHP
+211 IRVVPDEHP

-242 SFSFR
+242 AFSFR
-247 EDEKQKQ
+247 EDQKQKQ

-278 IPSYRMELGGSENP
+278 IPSYRMELGGNENP

-313 DGQQIDVARFAPPVV
+313 DGQQIDVNRFAPPVV
-328 QAGKTSRQ
+328 QTGKTSRQ

-380 IRLDVRPEG
+380 IRLDVRPDG

-411 SLTLLGGPAFN
+411 SLTLLDGPAFN
-422 GNLLLASNQPSGLAN
+422 GNLLVASNQPSGLAN

-472 LAVGD
+472 LAIGD
-477 ASLKGELERRSDG
+477 ASLKGKLERRSDG
-490 KTSNLSIDLAGNEI
+490 KASNLSIDLAGNEI

-523 SVLDHRIT
+523 SVLDHRID

-560 SLENMTAG
+560 SLEKMTAG

-574 VRARGEL
+574 VKAKGQL

-587 YAGKGTVNLHAADMQ
+587 YAGKGTVNLHATDMQ
-602 PFFTM
+602 PFFAM
-607 LQQKLPNHPFLS
+607 LQQKLPGHPFLS
-619 RLATSAPWYA
+619 RLAASSPWYA

-669 SITDDTAMSLEAVL
+669 SITDDTAMSLEGVL

-705 GEGLLSI
+705 GEGLLSV
-712 KLNGTLGSPA
+712 KLNGTLGSPV
-722 QTELRFSTERTHFSM
+722 QTDIRFSTERTHFSM
-737 NGSFAVSSANF
+737 IGSFAVAAANF
-748 GEGSADVAL
+748 GEGSADLAL

-784 NAKVAVDGQKIALSS
+784 NGKMAVDAQKIAFSAL
-799 IGGQAGGN
+799 GGQAGGN
-807 PFSGNLTF
+807 PFSGSLAF
-815 QRAAPY
+815 QRAAPHS
-821 PVTGD
+821 VTGD
-826 LAVRT
+826 LALRT
-831 ADLAWLGDA
+831 VDLAWLGDA

-859 MAAFPQ
+859 MPAFPQ
-865 LKASL
+865 LKAALS
-870 ALKAESFEAGPFGT
+870 LKAESFEAGPFGT
-884 VTGVSAKVTHD
+884 VTGLSTKVTHD
-895 AGSLSL
+895 DGNLAL

-928 RTKIAVADAN
+928 RTKIAVNDAN
-938 PEPILWANANGPVA
+938 PESILWANANGPVA
-952 AGRVA
+952 TGRVA

-964 TGKSVGEML
+964 TGKSVGEIL
-973 KSAGGSGEIRAGGLV
+973 KSAGGSGEVRASGLV
-988 LKGLNPGTLPPILQA
+988 LKGLNPGAFPPILQA
-1003 ADGLQQPIDAPKVRP
+1003 AEGLQQPIDAPKVRP
-1018 LVDQSLWQGEIG
+1018 LVDQSLWQGEIP
-1030 LGDVALP
+1030 LGNVALP
-1037 FSLNGGALH
+1037 FTLNGGALH
-1046 FKNLRAGIDPVTL
+1046 FQNLRAGIDPVTL
-1059 TADAT
+1059 TGDAT
-1064 VDLAAS
+1064 VDIAAS

-1077 LLFNPGTETVAGAEP
+1077 LIFNPGTEVVAGAEP
-1092 SVRLNY
+1092 SLRLNY

-1112 ALSNYLSL
+1112 ALGNYLSL

-1133 QASVLEKQRLRREV
+1133 QASVLEKQRLRRET

-1155 ERQAEKERAEAEAKA
+1155 ERQAEKERVEAEAKA

-1198 QQQQQEQGQQ
+1198 QQQQQQQQQ
-1208 PTPERQSAPVL
+1208 PVPERQSTPAL
-1219 VVPPTENA
+1219 TVPPTEDA

-1235 APATP
+1235 APANP

>member
-49 VVHGRVEARILP
+49 VVHGRVEARLLP

-197 SSEPDYAAGRMGLR
+197 SSEPDYANGRMGLR
-211 MRLVPDEHP
+211 IRVVPDEHP

-242 SFSFR
+242 AFSFR
-247 EDEKQKQ
+247 EDQKQKQ

-278 IPSYRMELGGSENP
+278 IPSYRMELGGNENP

-313 DGQQIDVARFAPPVV
+313 DGQQIDVNRFAPPVV
-328 QAGKTSRQ
+328 QTGKTSRQ

-380 IRLDVRPEG
+380 IRLDVRPDG

-411 SLTLLGGPAFN
+411 SLTLLDGPAFN
-422 GNLLLASNQPSGLAN
+422 GNLLVASNQPSGLAN

-472 LAVGD
+472 LAIGD
-477 ASLKGELERRSDG
+477 ASLKGKLERRSDG
-490 KTSNLSIDLAGNEI
+490 KASNLSIDLAGNEI

-523 SVLDHRIT
+523 SVLDHRID

-560 SLENMTAG
+560 SLEKMTAG

-574 VRARGEL
+574 VKAKGQL

-587 YAGKGTVNLHAADMQ
+587 YAGKGTVNLHATDMQ
-602 PFFTM
+602 PFFAM
-607 LQQKLPNHPFLS
+607 LQQKLPGHPFLS
-619 RLATSAPWYA
+619 RLAASSPWYA

-669 SITDDTAMSLEAVL
+669 SITDDTAMSLEGVL

-705 GEGLLSI
+705 GEGLLSV
-712 KLNGTLGSPA
+712 KLNGTLGSPV
-722 QTELRFSTERTHFSM
+722 QTDIRFSTERTHFSM
-737 NGSFAVSSANF
+737 IGSFAVAAANF
-748 GEGSADVAL
+748 GEGSADLAL

-784 NAKVAVDGQKIALSS
+784 NGKMAVDAQKIAFSAL
-799 IGGQAGGN
+799 GGQAGGN
-807 PFSGNLTF
+807 PFSGSLAF
-815 QRAAPY
+815 QRAAPHS
-821 PVTGD
+821 VTGD
-826 LAVRT
+826 LALRT
-831 ADLAWLGDA
+831 VDLAWLGDA

-846 DPETGALNAKPLA
+846 DPETGTLNAKPLA
-859 MAAFPQ
+859 MPAFPQ

-870 ALKAESFEAGPFGT
+870 SLKAESFEAGPFGT
-884 VTGVSAKVTHD
+884 VTGLSTKITHD
-895 AGSLSL
+895 DGNLAL
-901 DDVAGTFMGGK
+901 DDIAGTFMGGK
-912 LTGRLAMST
+912 LTGRIAMST

-928 RTKIAVADAN
+928 RTKIAVNDAN
-938 PEPILWANANGPVA
+938 PESILWTNANGPVA
-952 AGRVA
+952 TGRVA

-964 TGKSVGEML
+964 TGKSVGEIL
-973 KSAGGSGEIRAGGLV
+973 KSAGGSGEVRASGLV
-988 LKGLNPGTLPPILQA
+988 LKGLNPGAFPPILQA
-1003 ADGLQQPIDAPKVRP
+1003 AEGLQQPIDAPKVRP
-1018 LVDQSLWQGEIG
+1018 LVDQSLWQGEIP
-1030 LGDVALP
+1030 LGNVALP
-1037 FSLNGGALH
+1037 FTLNGGALH
-1046 FKNLRAGIDPVTL
+1046 FQNLRAGIDPVTL
-1059 TADAT
+1059 TGDAT
-1064 VDLAAS
+1064 VDIAAS
-1070 TVNGDLD
+1070 NVNGDLD
-1077 LLFNPGTETVAGAEP
+1077 LIFNPGTEVVAGAEP
-1092 SVRLNY
+1092 SLRLNY

-1112 ALSNYLSL
+1112 ALGNYLSL

-1133 QASVLEKQRLRREV
+1133 QASVLEKQRLRRET

-1155 ERQAEKERAEAEAKA
+1155 ERQAEKERVEAEAKA

-1198 QQQQQEQGQQ
+1198 QQQQ
-1208 PTPERQSAPVL
+1208 PVPERQSTPAL
-1219 VVPPTENA
+1219 TVPPTEDA

-1235 APATP
+1235 APANP

>member
-13 LAVVL
+13 LALVL

-211 MRLVPDEHP
+211 VRVVPDEHP

-242 SFSFR
+242 AFSFR
-247 EDEKQKQ
+247 EDEKQK

-278 IPSYRMELGGSENP
+278 ISSYRMELGGSENP

-328 QAGKTSRQ
+328 QTGKTSRQ

-350 MVARIPVPPVPG
+350 MVARIPVPQVPG

-380 IRLDVRPEG
+380 IRLDVRPDG

-461 TTLNQRFDNLE
+461 TTLNQRFNNLE
-472 LAVGD
+472 LAIGD

-523 SVLDHRIT
+523 SVLDHRID

-560 SLENMTAG
+560 TLENMTAG

-574 VRARGEL
+574 VKARGQL

-587 YAGKGTVNLHAADMQ
+587 YAGKGTVNLHAPDMQ

-619 RLATSAPWYA
+619 RLAASAPWYA
-629 NSDLAMDVSVNSEN
+629 NSDLAVDVSVNSEN

-705 GEGLLSI
+705 GEGLLSV

-722 QTELRFSTERTHFSM
+722 QTDIRFSTERTHFSM
-737 NGSFAVSSANF
+737 SGSFAVAAANF

-771 GLPQLGGGMALKA
+771 GLPQLGGGMAVKA
-784 NAKVAVDGQKIALSS
+784 NAKVAVDAQKIAFSS
-799 IGGQAGGN
+799 VGGQVGGN
-807 PFSGNLTF
+807 PFSGNLAV

-821 PVTGD
+821 PVSGD
-826 LAVRT
+826 LSVRT

-846 DPETGALNAKPLA
+846 DPENGALNAKPLA

-870 ALKAESFEAGPFGT
+870 SLKAENFEAGPFGT
-884 VTGVSAKVTHD
+884 ITGLAAKVTHD
-895 AGSLSL
+895 SGSLSL
-901 DDVAGTFMGGK
+901 DDVTGGFMGGK

-938 PEPILWANANGPVA
+938 PEPILWANASGPVA
-952 AGRVA
+952 TGRIA

-964 TGKSVGEML
+964 TGKSVGEIL

-988 LKGLNPGTLPPILQA
+988 LKGLNPAALPPILQA

-1018 LVDQSLWQGEIG
+1018 LVDQNLWQGEIG

-1046 FKNLRAGIDPVTL
+1046 FQNLRAGIDPVTL
-1059 TADAT
+1059 AGDAT
-1064 VDLAAS
+1064 VDIAAS
-1070 TVNGDLD
+1070 TLNGDLD
-1077 LLFNPGTETVAGAEP
+1077 LLFNPGTEAVAGAEP
-1092 SVRLNY
+1092 SLRLNY
-1098 NGPLAAPALTTDVS
+1098 NGPLAAPALTIDVS
-1112 ALSNYLSL
+1112 TLSNYLSL

-1191 QQERLQQ
+1191 QQERLLQQ
-1198 QQQQQEQGQQ
+1198 QQQ
-1208 PTPERQSAPVL
+1208 PVPERQSAPIL

-1227 IRQLAPEN
+1227 IRDLAPEN
-1235 APATP
+1235 APANP

>member
-211 MRLVPDEHP
+211 VRLVPDEHP
-220 VEVDLDGAIA
+220 VEVDLDGVIA

-328 QAGKTSRQ
+328 QTGKTSRQ

-380 IRLDVRPEG
+380 IRLDVRPDG

-472 LAVGD
+472 LAIGD
-477 ASLKGELERRSDG
+477 ASLKGQLERRSDG

-523 SVLDHRIT
+523 SVLDHRID

-560 SLENMTAG
+560 SLEKMTAG

-574 VRARGEL
+574 VKAKGQL

-587 YAGKGTVNLHAADMQ
+587 YAGKGTVNLHATDMQ

-607 LQQKLPNHPFLS
+607 LQQKLPDHPFLS
-619 RLATSAPWYA
+619 RLAASAPWYA

-722 QTELRFSTERTHFSM
+722 QTDIRFSTERTHFSM
-737 NGSFAVSSANF
+737 NGSFAVAAANF

-784 NAKVAVDGQKIALSS
+784 NGKVAVDGQKIALSG

-807 PFSGNLTF
+807 PFSGNLTVE
-815 QRAAPY
+815 RAAPY

-846 DPETGALNAKPLA
+846 DPETGALDAKPLA
-859 MAAFPQ
+859 MPAFPQ

-870 ALKAESFEAGPFGT
+870 SLKAESFEAGPFGT
-884 VTGVSAKVTHD
+884 ITGLSAKVTHD
-895 AGSLSL
+895 EGSLAL

-912 LTGRLAMST
+912 LSGRLAMST
-921 GEGAGIF
+921 GQGAGIF

-952 AGRVA
+952 TGRVA

-964 TGKSVGEML
+964 TGKSVAEIL
-973 KSAGGSGEIRAGGLV
+973 KSAGGSGEIRANGLV
-988 LKGLNPGTLPPILQA
+988 LKGLNPGAFPPILQG

-1018 LVDQSLWQGEIG
+1018 LVDQSLWQGEVA

-1046 FKNLRAGIDPVTL
+1046 FQNLRAGIDPVTL

-1064 VDLAAS
+1064 VDIAAS

-1147 ALYRSQAA
+1147 ALYRFEAA
-1155 ERQAEKERAEAEAKA
+1155 ERQAEKERVEAEARA

-1198 QQQQQEQGQQ
+1198 QQQQ
-1208 PTPERQSAPVL
+1208 PAPERQSAPVL
-1219 VVPPTENA
+1219 IVPPTENA
-1227 IRQLAPEN
+1227 IRELSPEN
-1235 APATP
+1235 APANP

>member
-13 LAVVL
+13 LALVL

-163 TGLNADMSAN
+163 TGLSADMSAN

-211 MRLVPDEHP
+211 VRLVPDEHP

-230 ATAGKPAYSGSF
+230 AAAGKPAYSGSF
-242 SFSFR
+242 SFIFR

-254 QAGQSLFSSPRT
+254 AGPSLFSSPRT

-278 IPSYRMELGGSENP
+278 ISSYRMELGGSENP

-328 QAGKTSRQ
+328 QTGKTSRQ
-336 PTASVRQRIEAFAA
+336 PTVSVRQRIEAFAA

-422 GNLLLASNQPSGLAN
+422 GNLLVASNQPSGLAN

-472 LAVGD
+472 LAIGE

-523 SVLDHRIT
+523 SVLDHRIN

-546 NHVETAFTM
+546 NHVETAFSM
-555 AGGVL
+555 AGGIL
-560 SLENMTAG
+560 TLENMTAG

-607 LQQKLPNHPFLS
+607 LQQKLPDHPFLG
-619 RLATSAPWYA
+619 RLAASAPWYA
-629 NSDLAMDVSVNSEN
+629 NSDLAVDVSVNSEN

-705 GEGLLSI
+705 GEGLLSV

-722 QTELRFSTERTHFSM
+722 QTDIRFSTERTHFSM
-737 NGSFAVSSANF
+737 NGSFAVAAANF

-771 GLPQLGGGMALKA
+771 GLPQLGGGMAVKA
-784 NAKVAVDGQKIALSS
+784 NAKMAVDGQKIAFSS
-799 IGGQAGGN
+799 VGGQAGGN
-807 PFSGNLTF
+807 PFSGNLVI

-821 PVTGD
+821 PVSGD
-826 LAVRT
+826 LALRT
-831 ADLAWLGDA
+831 VDLAWLGDA

-865 LKASL
+865 LKAALS
-870 ALKAESFEAGPFGT
+870 LKAENFEAGPFGT
-884 VTGVSAKVTHD
+884 ITGLAAKVTHD
-895 AGSLSL
+895 SGSLAL
-901 DDVAGTFMGGK
+901 DDVTGGFMGGK

-952 AGRVA
+952 TGRVA

-964 TGKSVGEML
+964 TGKSVGEIL

-988 LKGLNPGTLPPILQA
+988 LKGLNPGALPPILQA

-1030 LGDVALP
+1030 LGDVGLP

-1046 FKNLRAGIDPVTL
+1046 FQNLRAGIDPVTL
-1059 TADAT
+1059 AGDAT

-1077 LLFNPGTETVAGAEP
+1077 LLFNPGTEAVAGAEP
-1092 SVRLNY
+1092 SLRLNY

-1155 ERQAEKERAEAEAKA
+1155 ERQAEKQRVEAEAKA
-1170 KAEEEARLKAAAEE
+1170 KAEEEARQKAAAEE

-1198 QQQQQEQGQQ
+1198 QQQQQQ
-1208 PTPERQSAPVL
+1208 PVPEPQSAPML

-1227 IRQLAPEN
+1227 IRELAPEN
-1235 APATP
+1235 APANR

>member
-1 MLGRILVFLGGL
+1 
-13 LAVVL
+13 
-18 FSALLIPY
+18 
-26 FVDWTDFR
+26 
-34 RDFEDQASRILGKKV
+34 
-49 VVHGRVEARILP
+49 
-61 FPSVTLHDV
+61 
-70 RAGTDADGS
+70 
-79 PLIQVARFSM
+79 
-89 DAELAPFLSGEARIF
+89 
-104 DMRIEEPKAKI
+104 
-115 RLLKDGTLDWMRG
+115 
-128 SRAEIPART
+128 
-137 VVLESVQIEGG
+137 
-148 QIEFIDEQSGRNRVV
+148 
-163 TGLNADMSAN
+163 
-173 SLAGPWKAEG
+173 
-183 RAAVDGHPGSFSLS
+183 
-197 SSEPDYAAGRMGLR
+197 
-211 MRLVPDEHP
+211 
-220 VEVDLDGAIA
+220 
-230 ATAGKPAYSGSF
+230 
-242 SFSFR
+242 
-247 EDEKQKQ
+247 
-254 QAGQSLFSSPRT
+254 
-266 RGSFELTNESVR
+266 
-278 IPSYRMELGGSENP
+278 MELGGNENP

-313 DGQQIDVARFAPPVV
+313 DGQQIDVNRFAPPVV
-328 QAGKTSRQ
+328 QTGKTSRQ

-380 IRLDVRPEG
+380 IRLDVRPDG

-411 SLTLLGGPAFN
+411 SLTLLDGPAFN
-422 GNLLLASNQPSGLAN
+422 GNLLVASNQPSGLAN

-472 LAVGD
+472 LAIGD
-477 ASLKGELERRSDG
+477 ASLKGKLERRSDG
-490 KTSNLSIDLAGNEI
+490 KASNLSIDLAGNEI

-523 SVLDHRIT
+523 SVLDHRID

-560 SLENMTAG
+560 SLEKMTAG

-574 VRARGEL
+574 VKAKGQL

-587 YAGKGTVNLHAADMQ
+587 YAGKGTVNLHATDMQ
-602 PFFTM
+602 PFFAM
-607 LQQKLPNHPFLS
+607 LQQKLPGHPFLS
-619 RLATSAPWYA
+619 RLAASSPWYA

-669 SITDDTAMSLEAVL
+669 SITDDTAMSLEGVL

-705 GEGLLSI
+705 GEGLLSV
-712 KLNGTLGSPA
+712 KLNGTLGSPV
-722 QTELRFSTERTHFSM
+722 QTDIRFSTERTHFSM
-737 NGSFAVSSANF
+737 IGSFAVAAANF
-748 GEGSADVAL
+748 GEGSADLAL

-784 NAKVAVDGQKIALSS
+784 NGKMAVDAQKIAFSAL
-799 IGGQAGGN
+799 GGQAGGN
-807 PFSGNLTF
+807 PFSGSLAF
-815 QRAAPY
+815 QRAAPHS
-821 PVTGD
+821 VTGD
-826 LAVRT
+826 LALRT
-831 ADLAWLGDA
+831 VDLAWLGDA

-846 DPETGALNAKPLA
+846 DPESGTLNAKPLA
-859 MAAFPQ
+859 MPAFPQ

-870 ALKAESFEAGPFGT
+870 SLKAESFEAGPFGT
-884 VTGVSAKVTHD
+884 VTGLSTKVTHD
-895 AGSLSL
+895 DGNLAL
-901 DDVAGTFMGGK
+901 DDIAGTFMGGK

-921 GEGAGIF
+921 AEGAGIF
-928 RTKIAVADAN
+928 RTKIAVNDAN
-938 PEPILWANANGPVA
+938 PESILWANANGPVA
-952 AGRVA
+952 TGRVA
-957 IDLTAES
+957 IDLAAES
-964 TGKSVGEML
+964 TGKSVGEIL
-973 KSAGGSGEIRAGGLV
+973 KSAGGSGEVRASGLV
-988 LKGLNPGTLPPILQA
+988 LKGLNPGAFPPILQA
-1003 ADGLQQPIDAPKVRP
+1003 AEGLQQPIDAPKVRP
-1018 LVDQSLWQGEIG
+1018 LVDQSLWQGEIP
-1030 LGDVALP
+1030 LGNVALP
-1037 FSLNGGALH
+1037 FTLNGGALH
-1046 FKNLRAGIDPVTL
+1046 FQNLRAGIDPVTL
-1059 TADAT
+1059 TGDAT
-1064 VDLAAS
+1064 VDIAAS

-1077 LLFNPGTETVAGAEP
+1077 LIFNPGTEVVAGAEP
-1092 SVRLNY
+1092 SLRLNY

-1112 ALSNYLSL
+1112 ALGNYLSL

-1133 QASVLEKQRLRREV
+1133 QASVLEKQRLRRET

-1155 ERQAEKERAEAEAKA
+1155 ERQAEKERVEAEAKA

-1198 QQQQQEQGQQ
+1198 QQQQ
-1208 PTPERQSAPVL
+1208 PVPERQSTPAL
-1219 VVPPTENA
+1219 TVPPTEDA

-1235 APATP
+1235 APANP

>member
-49 VVHGRVEARILP
+49 VVHGRVEARLLP

-197 SSEPDYAAGRMGLR
+197 SSEPDYTAGRMGLR
-211 MRLVPDEHP
+211 VRVVPDEHP

-328 QAGKTSRQ
+328 QTGKTSRQ

-380 IRLDVRPEG
+380 IRLDVRPDG

-472 LAVGD
+472 LAIGD
-477 ASLKGELERRSDG
+477 ASLKGQLERRSDG

-523 SVLDHRIT
+523 SVLDHRID

-560 SLENMTAG
+560 SLEKMTAG

-574 VRARGEL
+574 VKAKGQL

-587 YAGKGTVNLHAADMQ
+587 YAGKGTVNLHATDMQ

-607 LQQKLPNHPFLS
+607 LQQKLPDHPFLS
-619 RLATSAPWYA
+619 RLAASAPWYA

-722 QTELRFSTERTHFSM
+722 QTDIRFSTERTHFSM
-737 NGSFAVSSANF
+737 NGSFAVAAANF

-784 NAKVAVDGQKIALSS
+784 NGKVAVDGQKIALSG

-807 PFSGNLTF
+807 PFSGNLTVE
-815 QRAAPY
+815 RAAPY

-846 DPETGALNAKPLA
+846 DPETGALDAKPLA
-859 MAAFPQ
+859 MPAFPQ

-870 ALKAESFEAGPFGT
+870 SLKAESFEAGPFGT
-884 VTGVSAKVTHD
+884 VTGLSAKVTHD
-895 AGSLSL
+895 EGSLAL

-912 LTGRLAMST
+912 LSGRLAMST
-921 GEGAGIF
+921 GQGAGIF

-952 AGRVA
+952 TGRVA

-964 TGKSVGEML
+964 TGKSVAEIL
-973 KSAGGSGEIRAGGLV
+973 KSAGGSGEIRANGLV
-988 LKGLNPGTLPPILQA
+988 LKGLNPGAFPPILQG
-1003 ADGLQQPIDAPKVRP
+1003 ADGVQQPIDAPKVRP
-1018 LVDQSLWQGEIG
+1018 LVDQSLWQGEVA

-1046 FKNLRAGIDPVTL
+1046 FQNLRAGIDPVTL

-1064 VDLAAS
+1064 VDIAAS

-1147 ALYRSQAA
+1147 ALYRFEAS
-1155 ERQAEKERAEAEAKA
+1155 ERQAEKERVEAEARA

-1198 QQQQQEQGQQ
+1198 QQQQQQQQ
-1208 PTPERQSAPVL
+1208 PAPERQSAPVL
-1219 VVPPTENA
+1219 IVPPTENA
-1227 IRQLAPEN
+1227 IRELSPEN
-1235 APATP
+1235 APANP

>member
-34 RDFEDQASRILGKKV
+34 RDFENQASRILGKKV
-49 VVHGRVEARILP
+49 VVHGRVEARLLP

-211 MRLVPDEHP
+211 VRVVPDEHP

-472 LAVGD
+472 LAIGD

-523 SVLDHRIT
+523 SVLDHRID

-574 VRARGEL
+574 VRAKGQL

-587 YAGKGTVNLHAADMQ
+587 YAGKGTVNLHATDMQ

-619 RLATSAPWYA
+619 RLAASAPWYA

-643 GGANVAVS
+643 GGANVALS

-669 SITDDTAMSLEAVL
+669 SITDDTTMSLEAVL

-722 QTELRFSTERTHFSM
+722 QTDIRFSTERTHFSM
-737 NGSFAVSSANF
+737 NGSFAVAAANF

-784 NAKVAVDGQKIALSS
+784 NGKLAVDGQKIALSG

-807 PFSGNLTF
+807 PFSGNLSF
-815 QRAAPY
+815 QRAVPY

-826 LAVRT
+826 IAVRT

-859 MAAFPQ
+859 MPAFPQ

-884 VTGVSAKVTHD
+884 VTGLSAKVTHD
-895 AGSLSL
+895 EGSLAL

-928 RTKIAVADAN
+928 RSKIAVADAN

-952 AGRVA
+952 TGRVA

-964 TGKSVGEML
+964 TGKSVAEIL
-973 KSAGGSGEIRAGGLV
+973 KSAGGSGEIRASGLV
-988 LKGLNPGTLPPILQA
+988 LKGLNPGAFPPILQA

-1018 LVDQSLWQGEIG
+1018 LVDQSLWQGEIA

-1046 FKNLRAGIDPVTL
+1046 FQNLRAGIDPVML

-1064 VDLAAS
+1064 VDIAAS

-1077 LLFNPGTETVAGAEP
+1077 LLFNPGTETVTGAEP

-1098 NGPLAAPALTTDVS
+1098 TGPLAAPALTTDVS

-1147 ALYRSQAA
+1147 ALYRFEAA
-1155 ERQAEKERAEAEAKA
+1155 ERQAEKERVEAEARA

-1198 QQQQQEQGQQ
+1198 QQQQQQQQQ
-1208 PTPERQSAPVL
+1208 PAPERQSAPVL

-1235 APATP
+1235 APANP

>member
-49 VVHGRVEARILP
+49 VVHGRVEARLLP

-197 SSEPDYAAGRMGLR
+197 SSEPDYANGRMGLR
-211 MRLVPDEHP
+211 IRVVPDEHP

-242 SFSFR
+242 AFSFR
-247 EDEKQKQ
+247 EDQKQKQ
-254 QAGQSLFSSPRT
+254 QGGQSLFSSPRT

-278 IPSYRMELGGSENP
+278 IPSYRMELGGNENP

-313 DGQQIDVARFAPPVV
+313 DGQQIDVNRFAPPVV
-328 QAGKTSRQ
+328 QTGKTSRQ

-380 IRLDVRPEG
+380 IRLDVRPDG

-411 SLTLLGGPAFN
+411 SLTLLDGPAFN
-422 GNLLLASNQPSGLAN
+422 GNLLVASNQPSGLAN

-472 LAVGD
+472 LAIGD
-477 ASLKGELERRSDG
+477 ASLKGKLERRSDG
-490 KTSNLSIDLAGNEI
+490 KASNLSIDLAGNEI

-523 SVLDHRIT
+523 SVLDHRID

-560 SLENMTAG
+560 SLEKMTAG

-574 VRARGEL
+574 VKAKGQL

-587 YAGKGTVNLHAADMQ
+587 YAGKGTVNLHATDMQ
-602 PFFTM
+602 PFFAM
-607 LQQKLPNHPFLS
+607 LQQKLPGHPFLS
-619 RLATSAPWYA
+619 RLAASSPWYA

-669 SITDDTAMSLEAVL
+669 SITDDTAMSLEGVL

-705 GEGLLSI
+705 GEGLLSV
-712 KLNGTLGSPA
+712 KLNGTLGSPV
-722 QTELRFSTERTHFSM
+722 QTDIRFSTERTHFSM
-737 NGSFAVSSANF
+737 IGSFAVAAANF
-748 GEGSADVAL
+748 GEGSADLAL

-784 NAKVAVDGQKIALSS
+784 NGKMAVDAQKIAFSAL
-799 IGGQAGGN
+799 GGQAGGN
-807 PFSGNLTF
+807 PFSGSLAF
-815 QRAAPY
+815 QRAAPHS
-821 PVTGD
+821 VTGD
-826 LAVRT
+826 LALRT
-831 ADLAWLGDA
+831 VDLAWLGDA

-846 DPETGALNAKPLA
+846 DPETGTLNAKPLA
-859 MAAFPQ
+859 MPAFPQ
-865 LKASL
+865 LKAALS
-870 ALKAESFEAGPFGT
+870 LKAESFEAGPFGT
-884 VTGVSAKVTHD
+884 VTGLSTKITHD
-895 AGSLSL
+895 DGNLAL
-901 DDVAGTFMGGK
+901 DDIAGTFMGGK

-928 RTKIAVADAN
+928 RTKIAVNDAN
-938 PEPILWANANGPVA
+938 PESILWANANGPVA
-952 AGRVA
+952 TGRVA

-964 TGKSVGEML
+964 TGKSVGEIL
-973 KSAGGSGEIRAGGLV
+973 KSAGGSGEVRASGLV
-988 LKGLNPGTLPPILQA
+988 LKGLNPGAFPPILQA
-1003 ADGLQQPIDAPKVRP
+1003 AEGLQQPIDAPKVRP
-1018 LVDQSLWQGEIG
+1018 LVDQSLWQGEIP
-1030 LGDVALP
+1030 LGNVALP
-1037 FSLNGGALH
+1037 FTLNGGALH
-1046 FKNLRAGIDPVTL
+1046 FQNLRAGIDPVTL
-1059 TADAT
+1059 TGDAT
-1064 VDLAAS
+1064 VDIAAS

-1077 LLFNPGTETVAGAEP
+1077 LIFNPGTEVVAGAEP
-1092 SVRLNY
+1092 SLRLNY

-1112 ALSNYLSL
+1112 ALGNYLSL

-1133 QASVLEKQRLRREV
+1133 QASVLEKQRLRRET

-1155 ERQAEKERAEAEAKA
+1155 ERQAEKERVEAEAKA

-1198 QQQQQEQGQQ
+1198 QQQQQQQQ
-1208 PTPERQSAPVL
+1208 PVPERQSTPAL
-1219 VVPPTENA
+1219 TVPPTEDA

-1235 APATP
+1235 APANP

>member
-13 LAVVL
+13 LALVL

-148 QIEFIDEQSGRNRVV
+148 QIEFIDEQSGRNRIV

-197 SSEPDYAAGRMGLR
+197 SSEPDYANGRMGLR
-211 MRLVPDEHP
+211 LRLVPDEHP

-242 SFSFR
+242 AFTFR
-247 EDEKQKQ
+247 EDQKQKQQ
-254 QAGQSLFSSPRT
+254 QAGQSIFSSPRT

-278 IPSYRMELGGSENP
+278 ISSYRMELGGSENP

-328 QAGKTSRQ
+328 QTGKTSRQ
-336 PTASVRQRIEAFAA
+336 PTVSVRQRIEAFAA

-380 IRLDVRPEG
+380 IRLDVRPDG

-422 GNLLLASNQPSGLAN
+422 GNMLLASNQPSGLAN

-472 LAVGD
+472 LAIGD
-477 ASLKGELERRSDG
+477 ASLKGALERRSDG
-490 KTSNLSIDLAGNEI
+490 KESNLSIDLSGNEI
-504 DLDALK
+504 DLDALR

-515 ALGDQVGS
+515 ALGDQVGG

-546 NHVETAFTM
+546 NKVETTFNI

-574 VRARGEL
+574 VKARGEL

-602 PFFTM
+602 PLFAM
-607 LQQKLPNHPFLS
+607 LQQKLPDHPFLS
-619 RLATSAPWYA
+619 RLAASAPWYA
-629 NSDLAMDVSVNSEN
+629 NSDLAVDVSVNSEN

-690 LFGQAGLD
+690 LFGQAGLN

-705 GEGLLSI
+705 GEGLLSL

-737 NGSFAVSSANF
+737 NGSFSVAAGNF
-748 GEGSADVAL
+748 GEGSAEVAL

-771 GLPQLGGGMALKA
+771 GLPQLGGGLAVKS
-784 NAKVAVDGQKIALSS
+784 NAKVTVDGQKIALSS
-799 IGGQAGGN
+799 IGGQVGGN
-807 PFSGNLTF
+807 PFSGNLAF
-815 QRAAPY
+815 QRVAPY
-821 PVTGD
+821 PVDGD
-826 LAVRT
+826 LSLRT
-831 ADLAWLGDA
+831 VDLAWLGDA
-840 IYGPVI
+840 MYGPVI

-870 ALKAESFEAGPFGT
+870 ALKAESFEAGPLGT
-884 VTGVSAKVTHD
+884 VTGLSTRVTHD

-901 DDVAGTFMGGK
+901 DDVSGTFMGGK

-928 RTKIAVADAN
+928 RTKIAVTDAN

-952 AGRVA
+952 TGKVA

-964 TGKSVGEML
+964 TGKSVAEML
-973 KSAGGSGEIRAGGLV
+973 KAAGGSGEIRAGGLV
-988 LKGLNPGTLPPILQA
+988 VKGLNPGALAPILQA

-1018 LVDQSLWQGEIG
+1018 LVDQTLWQGEIG

-1037 FSLNGGALH
+1037 FSLNGGELH
-1046 FKNLRAGIDPVTL
+1046 FQNLRAGIDPVTL
-1059 TADAT
+1059 TADAS

-1112 ALSNYLSL
+1112 ALSNFLSL

-1147 ALYRSQAA
+1147 VLYRSQAA
-1155 ERQAEKERAEAEAKA
+1155 ERQAAKERAEAEAKA
-1170 KAEEEARLKAAAEE
+1170 RAEEEARQKAAAEE

-1198 QQQQQEQGQQ
+1198 QQQQQQQQ
-1208 PTPERQSAPVL
+1208 PAPERQSAPAL
-1219 VVPPTENA
+1219 VVPPTEDA
-1227 IRQLAPEN
+1227 IRQLAPG
-1235 APATP
+1235 APAATP

>member
-49 VVHGRVEARILP
+49 VVHGRVEARLLP

-197 SSEPDYAAGRMGLR
+197 SSEPDYTAGRMGLR
-211 MRLVPDEHP
+211 VRVVPDEHP

-328 QAGKTSRQ
+328 QTGKTSRQ

-380 IRLDVRPEG
+380 IRLDVRPDG

-472 LAVGD
+472 LAIGD
-477 ASLKGELERRSDG
+477 ASLKGQLERRSDG

-523 SVLDHRIT
+523 SVLDHRID

-560 SLENMTAG
+560 SLEKMTAG

-574 VRARGEL
+574 VKAKGQL

-587 YAGKGTVNLHAADMQ
+587 YAGKGTVNLHATDMQ

-607 LQQKLPNHPFLS
+607 LQQKLPDHPFLS
-619 RLATSAPWYA
+619 RLAASAPWYA

-722 QTELRFSTERTHFSM
+722 QTDIRFSTERTHFSM
-737 NGSFAVSSANF
+737 NGSFAVAAANF

-784 NAKVAVDGQKIALSS
+784 NGKVAVDGQKIALSG

-807 PFSGNLTF
+807 PFSGNLTVE
-815 QRAAPY
+815 RAAPY

-846 DPETGALNAKPLA
+846 DPETGALDAKPLA
-859 MAAFPQ
+859 MPAFPQ

-870 ALKAESFEAGPFGT
+870 SLKAESFEAGPFGT
-884 VTGVSAKVTHD
+884 VTGLSAKVTHD
-895 AGSLSL
+895 EGSLAL

-912 LTGRLAMST
+912 LSGRLAMST
-921 GEGAGIF
+921 GQGAGIF

-952 AGRVA
+952 TGRVA

-964 TGKSVGEML
+964 TGKSVAEIL
-973 KSAGGSGEIRAGGLV
+973 KSAGGSGEIRANGLV
-988 LKGLNPGTLPPILQA
+988 LKGLNPGAFPPILQG

-1018 LVDQSLWQGEIG
+1018 LVDQSLWQGEVA

-1046 FKNLRAGIDPVTL
+1046 FQNLRAGIDPVTL

-1064 VDLAAS
+1064 VDIAAS

-1147 ALYRSQAA
+1147 ALYRFEAA
-1155 ERQAEKERAEAEAKA
+1155 ERQAEKERVEAEARA

-1198 QQQQQEQGQQ
+1198 QQQQQQQQ
-1208 PTPERQSAPVL
+1208 PAPERQSAPVL
-1219 VVPPTENA
+1219 IVPPTENA
-1227 IRQLAPEN
+1227 IRELSPEN
-1235 APATP
+1235 APANP

>member
-49 VVHGRVEARILP
+49 VVHGRVEARLLP

-197 SSEPDYAAGRMGLR
+197 SSEPDYTAGRMGLR
-211 MRLVPDEHP
+211 VRVVPDEHP

-328 QAGKTSRQ
+328 QTGKTSRQ

-380 IRLDVRPEG
+380 IRLDVRPDG

-472 LAVGD
+472 LAIGD
-477 ASLKGELERRSDG
+477 ASLKGQLERRSDG

-523 SVLDHRIT
+523 SVLDHRID

-560 SLENMTAG
+560 SLEKMTAG

-574 VRARGEL
+574 VKAKGQL

-587 YAGKGTVNLHAADMQ
+587 YAGKGTVNLHATDMQ

-607 LQQKLPNHPFLS
+607 LQQKLPDHPFLS
-619 RLATSAPWYA
+619 RLAASAPWYA

-722 QTELRFSTERTHFSM
+722 QTDIRFSTERTHFSM
-737 NGSFAVSSANF
+737 NGSFAVAAANF

-784 NAKVAVDGQKIALSS
+784 NGKVAVDGQKIALSG

-807 PFSGNLTF
+807 PFSGNLTVE
-815 QRAAPY
+815 RAAPY

-846 DPETGALNAKPLA
+846 DPETGALDAKPLA
-859 MAAFPQ
+859 MPAFPQ

-870 ALKAESFEAGPFGT
+870 SLKAESFEAGPFGT
-884 VTGVSAKVTHD
+884 VTGLSAKVTHD
-895 AGSLSL
+895 EGSLAL

-912 LTGRLAMST
+912 LSGRLAMST
-921 GEGAGIF
+921 GQGAGIF

-952 AGRVA
+952 TGRVA

-964 TGKSVGEML
+964 TGKSVAEIL
-973 KSAGGSGEIRAGGLV
+973 KSAGGSGEIRANGLV
-988 LKGLNPGTLPPILQA
+988 LKGLNPGAFPPILQG
-1003 ADGLQQPIDAPKVRP
+1003 ADGVQQPIDAPKVRP
-1018 LVDQSLWQGEIG
+1018 LVDQSLWQGEVA

-1046 FKNLRAGIDPVTL
+1046 FQNLRAGIDPVTL

-1064 VDLAAS
+1064 VDIAAS

-1147 ALYRSQAA
+1147 ALYRFEAA
-1155 ERQAEKERAEAEAKA
+1155 ERQAEKERVEAEARA

-1198 QQQQQEQGQQ
+1198 QQQQQQQQ
-1208 PTPERQSAPVL
+1208 PAPERQSAPVL
-1219 VVPPTENA
+1219 IVPPTENA
-1227 IRQLAPEN
+1227 IRELSPEN
-1235 APATP
+1235 APANP

>member
-13 LAVVL
+13 LALVL

-211 MRLVPDEHP
+211 VRVVPDEHP

-242 SFSFR
+242 AFSFR
-247 EDEKQKQ
+247 EDEKQK

-278 IPSYRMELGGSENP
+278 ISSYRMELGGSENP

-328 QAGKTSRQ
+328 QTGKTSRQ
-336 PTASVRQRIEAFAA
+336 PTVSVRQRIEAFAA
-350 MVARIPVPPVPG
+350 MVARIPVPQVPG

-380 IRLDVRPEG
+380 IRLDVRPDG

-422 GNLLLASNQPSGLAN
+422 GNLLVASNQPSGLAN

-461 TTLNQRFDNLE
+461 TTLNQRFNNLE
-472 LAVGD
+472 LAIGD

-523 SVLDHRIT
+523 SVLDHRID

-560 SLENMTAG
+560 TLENMTAG

-574 VRARGEL
+574 VKARGQL

-587 YAGKGTVNLHAADMQ
+587 YAGKGTVNLHAPDMQ

-619 RLATSAPWYA
+619 RLAASAPWYA
-629 NSDLAMDVSVNSEN
+629 NSDLAVDVSVNSEN

-705 GEGLLSI
+705 GEGLLSV

-722 QTELRFSTERTHFSM
+722 QTDIRFSTERTHFSM
-737 NGSFAVSSANF
+737 SGSFAVAAANF

-771 GLPQLGGGMALKA
+771 GLPQLGGGMAVKA
-784 NAKVAVDGQKIALSS
+784 NAKVAVDAQKIAFSS
-799 IGGQAGGN
+799 VGGQVGGN
-807 PFSGNLTF
+807 PFSGDLAV

-821 PVTGD
+821 PVSGD
-826 LAVRT
+826 LSVRT

-846 DPETGALNAKPLA
+846 DPENGALNAKPLA

-870 ALKAESFEAGPFGT
+870 SLKAENFEAGPFGT
-884 VTGVSAKVTHD
+884 ITGLAAKVTHD
-895 AGSLSL
+895 SGSLSL
-901 DDVAGTFMGGK
+901 DEVTGGFMGGK

-928 RTKIAVADAN
+928 RTKIAVTDAN

-952 AGRVA
+952 TGRIA

-964 TGKSVGEML
+964 TGKSVGEIL

-988 LKGLNPGTLPPILQA
+988 LKGLNPAALPPILQA

-1018 LVDQSLWQGEIG
+1018 LVDQNLWQGEIG

-1046 FKNLRAGIDPVTL
+1046 FQNLRAGIDPVTL
-1059 TADAT
+1059 AGDAT
-1064 VDLAAS
+1064 VDIAAS
-1070 TVNGDLD
+1070 TLNGDLD
-1077 LLFNPGTETVAGAEP
+1077 LLFNPGTEAVAGAEP
-1092 SVRLNY
+1092 SLRLNY
-1098 NGPLAAPALTTDVS
+1098 NGPLAAPALTIDVS
-1112 ALSNYLSL
+1112 TLSNYLSL

-1191 QQERLQQ
+1191 QQERLLQQ
-1198 QQQQQEQGQQ
+1198 QQQ
-1208 PTPERQSAPVL
+1208 PVPERQSAPIL

-1227 IRQLAPEN
+1227 IRDLAPEN
-1235 APATP
+1235 APANP

>member
-13 LAVVL
+13 LALVL

-148 QIEFIDEQSGRNRVV
+148 QIEFIDEQSGRNRIV

-197 SSEPDYAAGRMGLR
+197 SSEPDYANGRMGLR
-211 MRLVPDEHP
+211 LRLVPDEHP

-242 SFSFR
+242 AFTFR
-247 EDEKQKQ
+247 EDQKQKQQ
-254 QAGQSLFSSPRT
+254 QAGQSIFSSPRT

-278 IPSYRMELGGSENP
+278 ISSYRMELGGSENP

-328 QAGKTSRQ
+328 QTGKTSRQ
-336 PTASVRQRIEAFAA
+336 PTVSVRQRIEAFAA

-380 IRLDVRPEG
+380 IRLDVRPDG

-422 GNLLLASNQPSGLAN
+422 GNMLLASNQPSGLAN

-472 LAVGD
+472 LAIGD
-477 ASLKGELERRSDG
+477 ASLKGALERRSDG
-490 KTSNLSIDLAGNEI
+490 KESNLSIDLSGNEI
-504 DLDALK
+504 DLDALR

-515 ALGDQVGS
+515 ALGDQVGG

-546 NHVETAFTM
+546 NKVETTFNI

-574 VRARGEL
+574 VKARGEL

-602 PFFTM
+602 PLFAM
-607 LQQKLPNHPFLS
+607 LQQKLPDHPFLS
-619 RLATSAPWYA
+619 RLAASAPWYA
-629 NSDLAMDVSVNSEN
+629 NSDLAVDVSVNSEN

-690 LFGQAGLD
+690 LFGQAGLN

-705 GEGLLSI
+705 GEGLLSL

-737 NGSFAVSSANF
+737 NGSFSVAAGNF

-771 GLPQLGGGMALKA
+771 GLPQLGGGLAVKT
-784 NAKVAVDGQKIALSS
+784 NAKVTVDGQKIALSS
-799 IGGQAGGN
+799 IGGQVGGN
-807 PFSGNLTF
+807 PFSGNLAF
-815 QRAAPY
+815 QRVVPY
-821 PVTGD
+821 PVDGD
-826 LAVRT
+826 LSVRT
-831 ADLAWLGDA
+831 VDLAWLGDA
-840 IYGPVI
+840 MYGPVI

-870 ALKAESFEAGPFGT
+870 ALKAESFEAGPLGT
-884 VTGVSAKVTHD
+884 VTGLTTRVTHD

-901 DDVAGTFMGGK
+901 DDVSGTFMGGK

-928 RTKIAVADAN
+928 RTKIAVTDAN

-952 AGRVA
+952 TGKVA

-964 TGKSVGEML
+964 TGKSVAEML
-973 KSAGGSGEIRAGGLV
+973 KAAGGSGEIRAGGLV
-988 LKGLNPGTLPPILQA
+988 VKGLNPGALAPILQA

-1018 LVDQSLWQGEIG
+1018 LVDQTLWQGEIG

-1046 FKNLRAGIDPVTL
+1046 FQNLRAGIDPVTL
-1059 TADAT
+1059 TADAS

-1112 ALSNYLSL
+1112 ALSNFLSL

-1147 ALYRSQAA
+1147 VLYRSQAA
-1155 ERQAEKERAEAEAKA
+1155 ERQAAKERAEAEAKA
-1170 KAEEEARLKAAAEE
+1170 RAEEEARQKAAAEE

-1198 QQQQQEQGQQ
+1198 QQQQQQQ
-1208 PTPERQSAPVL
+1208 PAPERQSAPAL
-1219 VVPPTENA
+1219 VVPPTEDA
-1227 IRQLAPEN
+1227 IRQLAPG
-1235 APATP
+1235 APAATP

>member
-1 MLGRILVFLGGL
+1 VLGRILVFLGGL

-49 VVHGRVEARILP
+49 VVHGRVEARLLP

-197 SSEPDYAAGRMGLR
+197 SSEPDYTAGRMGLR
-211 MRLVPDEHP
+211 VRVVPDEHP

-328 QAGKTSRQ
+328 QTGKTSRQ

-380 IRLDVRPEG
+380 IRLDVRPDG

-472 LAVGD
+472 LAIGD
-477 ASLKGELERRSDG
+477 ASLKGQLERRSDG

-523 SVLDHRIT
+523 SVLDHRID

-560 SLENMTAG
+560 SLEKMTAG

-574 VRARGEL
+574 VKAKGQL

-587 YAGKGTVNLHAADMQ
+587 YAGKGTVNLHATDMQ

-607 LQQKLPNHPFLS
+607 LQQKLPDHPFLS
-619 RLATSAPWYA
+619 RLAASAPWYA

-722 QTELRFSTERTHFSM
+722 QTDIRFSTERTHFSM
-737 NGSFAVSSANF
+737 NGSFAVAAANF

-784 NAKVAVDGQKIALSS
+784 NGKVAVDGQKIALSG

-807 PFSGNLTF
+807 PFSGNLTVE
-815 QRAAPY
+815 RAAPY

-846 DPETGALNAKPLA
+846 DPETGALDAKPLA
-859 MAAFPQ
+859 MPAFPQ

-870 ALKAESFEAGPFGT
+870 SLKAESFEAGPFGT
-884 VTGVSAKVTHD
+884 VTGLSAKVTHD
-895 AGSLSL
+895 EGSLAL

-912 LTGRLAMST
+912 LSGRLAMST
-921 GEGAGIF
+921 GQGAGIF

-952 AGRVA
+952 TGRVA

-964 TGKSVGEML
+964 TGKSVAEIL
-973 KSAGGSGEIRAGGLV
+973 KSAGGSGEIRANGLV
-988 LKGLNPGTLPPILQA
+988 LKGLNPGAFPPILQG
-1003 ADGLQQPIDAPKVRP
+1003 ADGVQQPIDAPKVRP
-1018 LVDQSLWQGEIG
+1018 LVDQSLWQGEVA

-1046 FKNLRAGIDPVTL
+1046 FQNLRAGIDPVTL

-1064 VDLAAS
+1064 VDIAAS

-1147 ALYRSQAA
+1147 ALYRFEAA
-1155 ERQAEKERAEAEAKA
+1155 ERQAEKERVEAEARA

-1198 QQQQQEQGQQ
+1198 QQQQQQQQ
-1208 PTPERQSAPVL
+1208 PAPERQSAPVL
-1219 VVPPTENA
+1219 IVPPTENA
-1227 IRQLAPEN
+1227 IRELSPEN
-1235 APATP
+1235 APANP

>member
-49 VVHGRVEARILP
+49 VVHGRVEARLLP

-197 SSEPDYAAGRMGLR
+197 SSEPDYANGRMGLR
-211 MRLVPDEHP
+211 IRVVPDEHP

-242 SFSFR
+242 AFSFR
-247 EDEKQKQ
+247 EDQKQKQ

-278 IPSYRMELGGSENP
+278 IPSYRMELGGNENP

-313 DGQQIDVARFAPPVV
+313 DGQQIDVNRFAPPVV
-328 QAGKTSRQ
+328 QTGKTSRQ

-380 IRLDVRPEG
+380 IRLDVRPDG

-411 SLTLLGGPAFN
+411 SLTLLDGPAFN
-422 GNLLLASNQPSGLAN
+422 GNLLVASNQPSGLAN

-451 AAGFSADVSL
+451 AAGFAADVSL

-472 LAVGD
+472 LAIGD
-477 ASLKGELERRSDG
+477 ASLKGKLERRSDG
-490 KTSNLSIDLAGNEI
+490 KASNLSIDLAGNEI

-523 SVLDHRIT
+523 SILDHRID

-560 SLENMTAG
+560 SLEKMTAG

-574 VRARGEL
+574 VKAKGQL

-587 YAGKGTVNLHAADMQ
+587 YAGKGTVNLHATDMQ
-602 PFFTM
+602 PFFAM
-607 LQQKLPNHPFLS
+607 LQQKLPGHPFLS
-619 RLATSAPWYA
+619 RLAASSPWYA

-669 SITDDTAMSLEAVL
+669 SITDDTAMSLEGVL

-705 GEGLLSI
+705 GEGLLSV
-712 KLNGTLGSPA
+712 KLNGTLGSPV
-722 QTELRFSTERTHFSM
+722 QTDIRFSTERTHFSM
-737 NGSFAVSSANF
+737 IGSFAVAAANF
-748 GEGSADVAL
+748 GEGSADLAL

-784 NAKVAVDGQKIALSS
+784 NGKMAVDTQKIAFSAL
-799 IGGQAGGN
+799 GGQAGGN
-807 PFSGNLTF
+807 PFSGSLAF
-815 QRAAPY
+815 QRAAPHS
-821 PVTGD
+821 VTGD
-826 LAVRT
+826 LALRT
-831 ADLAWLGDA
+831 VDLAWLGDA

-859 MAAFPQ
+859 MPAFPQ

-870 ALKAESFEAGPFGT
+870 SLKAESFEAGPFGT
-884 VTGVSAKVTHD
+884 VTGLSTKVTHD
-895 AGSLSL
+895 DGNLAL
-901 DDVAGTFMGGK
+901 DDIAGTFMGGK

-928 RTKIAVADAN
+928 RTKIAVNDAN
-938 PEPILWANANGPVA
+938 PESILWANANGPVA
-952 AGRVA
+952 TGRVA

-964 TGKSVGEML
+964 TGKSVGEIL
-973 KSAGGSGEIRAGGLV
+973 KSAGGSGEVRASGLV
-988 LKGLNPGTLPPILQA
+988 LKGLNPGAFPPILQA
-1003 ADGLQQPIDAPKVRP
+1003 AEGLQQPIDAPKVRP
-1018 LVDQSLWQGEIG
+1018 LVDQSLWQGEIP
-1030 LGDVALP
+1030 LGNVALP
-1037 FSLNGGALH
+1037 FTLNGGGLH
-1046 FKNLRAGIDPVTL
+1046 FQNLRAGIDPVTL
-1059 TADAT
+1059 TGDAT
-1064 VDLAAS
+1064 VDIAAS

-1077 LLFNPGTETVAGAEP
+1077 LIFNPGTEVVAGAEP
-1092 SVRLNY
+1092 SLRLNY

-1112 ALSNYLSL
+1112 ALGNYLSL

-1133 QASVLEKQRLRREV
+1133 QASVLEKQRLRRET

-1155 ERQAEKERAEAEAKA
+1155 ERQAEKERVEAEAKA

-1198 QQQQQEQGQQ
+1198 QQQQQQQQ
-1208 PTPERQSAPVL
+1208 PPPAPERQSAPTL
-1219 VVPPTENA
+1219 TVPPTEDA

-1235 APATP
+1235 APANP

>member
-49 VVHGRVEARILP
+49 VVHGRVEARLLP

-197 SSEPDYAAGRMGLR
+197 SSEPDYANGRMGLR
-211 MRLVPDEHP
+211 IRVVPDEHP

-242 SFSFR
+242 AFSFR
-247 EDEKQKQ
+247 EDQKQKQ

-278 IPSYRMELGGSENP
+278 IPSYRMELGGNENP

-313 DGQQIDVARFAPPVV
+313 DGQQIDVNRFAPPVV
-328 QAGKTSRQ
+328 QTGKTSRQ

-380 IRLDVRPEG
+380 IRLDVRPDG

-411 SLTLLGGPAFN
+411 SLTLLDGPAFN
-422 GNLLLASNQPSGLAN
+422 GNLLVASNQPSGLAN

-472 LAVGD
+472 LAIGD
-477 ASLKGELERRSDG
+477 ASLKGKLERRSDG
-490 KTSNLSIDLAGNEI
+490 KASNLSIDLAGNEI

-523 SVLDHRIT
+523 SVLDHRID

-560 SLENMTAG
+560 SLEKMTAG

-574 VRARGEL
+574 VKAKGQL

-587 YAGKGTVNLHAADMQ
+587 YAGKGTVNLHATDMQ
-602 PFFTM
+602 PFFAM
-607 LQQKLPNHPFLS
+607 LQQKLPGHPFLS
-619 RLATSAPWYA
+619 RLAASSPWYA

-669 SITDDTAMSLEAVL
+669 SITDDTAMSLEGVL

-705 GEGLLSI
+705 GEGLLSV
-712 KLNGTLGSPA
+712 KLNGTLGSPV
-722 QTELRFSTERTHFSM
+722 QTDIRFSTERTHFSM
-737 NGSFAVSSANF
+737 IGSFAVAAANF
-748 GEGSADVAL
+748 GEGSADLAL

-784 NAKVAVDGQKIALSS
+784 NGKIAVDAQKIAFSAL
-799 IGGQAGGN
+799 GGQAGGN
-807 PFSGNLTF
+807 PFSGSLAF
-815 QRAAPY
+815 QRAAPHS
-821 PVTGD
+821 VTGD
-826 LAVRT
+826 LALRT
-831 ADLAWLGDA
+831 VDLAWLGDA

-859 MAAFPQ
+859 MPAFPQ
-865 LKASL
+865 LKAALS
-870 ALKAESFEAGPFGT
+870 LKAESFEAGPFGT
-884 VTGVSAKVTHD
+884 VTGLSTKVTHD
-895 AGSLSL
+895 DGNLAL
-901 DDVAGTFMGGK
+901 DDIAGTFMGGK

-928 RTKIAVADAN
+928 RTKIAVNDAN
-938 PEPILWANANGPVA
+938 PESILWANANGPVA
-952 AGRVA
+952 TGRVA

-964 TGKSVGEML
+964 TGKSVGEIL
-973 KSAGGSGEIRAGGLV
+973 KSAGGSGEVRASGLV
-988 LKGLNPGTLPPILQA
+988 LKGLNPGAFPPILQA
-1003 ADGLQQPIDAPKVRP
+1003 AEGLQQPIDAPKVRP
-1018 LVDQSLWQGEIG
+1018 LVDQSLWQGEIP
-1030 LGDVALP
+1030 LGNVALP
-1037 FSLNGGALH
+1037 FTLNGGALH
-1046 FKNLRAGIDPVTL
+1046 FQNLRAGIDPVTL
-1059 TADAT
+1059 TGDAT
-1064 VDLAAS
+1064 VDIAAS

-1077 LLFNPGTETVAGAEP
+1077 LIFNPGTEVVAGAEP
-1092 SVRLNY
+1092 SLRLNY

-1112 ALSNYLSL
+1112 ALGNYLSL

-1133 QASVLEKQRLRREV
+1133 QASVLEKQRLRRET

-1155 ERQAEKERAEAEAKA
+1155 ERQAEKERVEAEAKA

-1198 QQQQQEQGQQ
+1198 QQQQQQQ
-1208 PTPERQSAPVL
+1208 PVPERQSTPAL
-1219 VVPPTENA
+1219 TVPPTEDA

-1235 APATP
+1235 APANP

>member
-13 LAVVL
+13 LALVL

-211 MRLVPDEHP
+211 VRVVPDEHP

-242 SFSFR
+242 AFSFR
-247 EDEKQKQ
+247 EDEKQK

-278 IPSYRMELGGSENP
+278 ISSYRMELGGSENP

-328 QAGKTSRQ
+328 QTGKTSRQ
-336 PTASVRQRIEAFAA
+336 PTVSVRQRIEAFAA
-350 MVARIPVPPVPG
+350 MVARIPVPQVPG

-380 IRLDVRPEG
+380 IRLDVRPDG

-461 TTLNQRFDNLE
+461 TTLNQRFNNLE
-472 LAVGD
+472 LAIGD

-523 SVLDHRIT
+523 SVLDHRID

-560 SLENMTAG
+560 TLENMTAG

-574 VRARGEL
+574 VKARGQL

-587 YAGKGTVNLHAADMQ
+587 YAGKGTVNLHAPDMQ

-619 RLATSAPWYA
+619 RLAASAPWYA
-629 NSDLAMDVSVNSEN
+629 NSDLAVDVSVNSEN

-705 GEGLLSI
+705 GEGLLSV

-722 QTELRFSTERTHFSM
+722 QTDIRFSTERTHFSM
-737 NGSFAVSSANF
+737 SGSFAVAAANF

-771 GLPQLGGGMALKA
+771 GLPQLGGGMAVKA
-784 NAKVAVDGQKIALSS
+784 NAKVAVDAQKIAFSS
-799 IGGQAGGN
+799 VGGQVGGN
-807 PFSGNLTF
+807 PFSGNLAV

-821 PVTGD
+821 PVSGD
-826 LAVRT
+826 LSVRT

-846 DPETGALNAKPLA
+846 DPENGALNAKPLA

-870 ALKAESFEAGPFGT
+870 SLKAENFEAGPFGT
-884 VTGVSAKVTHD
+884 ITGLAAKVTHD
-895 AGSLSL
+895 SGSLSL
-901 DDVAGTFMGGK
+901 DDVTGGFMGGK

-952 AGRVA
+952 TGRIA

-964 TGKSVGEML
+964 TGKSVGEIL

-988 LKGLNPGTLPPILQA
+988 LKGLNPAALPPILQA

-1018 LVDQSLWQGEIG
+1018 LVDQNLWQGEIG

-1046 FKNLRAGIDPVTL
+1046 FQNLRAGIDPVTL
-1059 TADAT
+1059 AGDAT
-1064 VDLAAS
+1064 VDIAAS
-1070 TVNGDLD
+1070 TLNGDLD
-1077 LLFNPGTETVAGAEP
+1077 LLFNPGTEAVAGADP
-1092 SVRLNY
+1092 SLRLNY
-1098 NGPLAAPALTTDVS
+1098 NGPLAAPALTIDVS
-1112 ALSNYLSL
+1112 TLSNYLSL

-1170 KAEEEARLKAAAEE
+1170 KAEEETRLKAVAEE

-1191 QQERLQQ
+1191 QQERLLQQ
-1198 QQQQQEQGQQ
+1198 QQQ
-1208 PTPERQSAPVL
+1208 PVPERQSAPIL

-1227 IRQLAPEN
+1227 IRDLAPEN
-1235 APATP
+1235 APANP

>member
-13 LAVVL
+13 LALVL

-211 MRLVPDEHP
+211 VRVVPDEHP

-242 SFSFR
+242 AFSFR
-247 EDEKQKQ
+247 EDEKQK

-278 IPSYRMELGGSENP
+278 ISSYRMELGGSENP

-328 QAGKTSRQ
+328 QTGKTSRQ
-336 PTASVRQRIEAFAA
+336 PTVSVRQRIEAFAA
-350 MVARIPVPPVPG
+350 MVARIPVPQVPG

-461 TTLNQRFDNLE
+461 TTLNQRFNNLE
-472 LAVGD
+472 LAIGD

-523 SVLDHRIT
+523 SVLDHRID

-560 SLENMTAG
+560 TLEKMTAG

-574 VRARGEL
+574 VKATGQL

-587 YAGKGTVNLHAADMQ
+587 YAGKGTVNLHAPDMQ

-619 RLATSAPWYA
+619 RLAASAPWYA
-629 NSDLAMDVSVNSEN
+629 NSDLAVDVSVNSEN

-705 GEGLLSI
+705 GEGLLSV

-722 QTELRFSTERTHFSM
+722 QTDIRFSTERTHFSM
-737 NGSFAVSSANF
+737 SGSFAVAAANF

-771 GLPQLGGGMALKA
+771 GLPQLGGGMAVKA
-784 NAKVAVDGQKIALSS
+784 NAKVAVDAQKIAFSS
-799 IGGQAGGN
+799 VGGQVGGN
-807 PFSGNLTF
+807 PFSGNLAV

-821 PVTGD
+821 PVSGD
-826 LAVRT
+826 LSVRT

-846 DPETGALNAKPLA
+846 DPESGALNAKPLA

-865 LKASL
+865 LKASVS
-870 ALKAESFEAGPFGT
+870 LKAENFEAGPFGT
-884 VTGVSAKVTHD
+884 ITGLAAKVTHD
-895 AGSLSL
+895 SGSLSL
-901 DDVAGTFMGGK
+901 DDVTGGFMGGK

-928 RTKIAVADAN
+928 RTKIAVTDAN

-952 AGRVA
+952 TGRVA

-964 TGKSVGEML
+964 TGKSVGEIL

-988 LKGLNPGTLPPILQA
+988 LKGLNPGALPPILQA

-1018 LVDQSLWQGEIG
+1018 LVDQNLWQGEIG

-1046 FKNLRAGIDPVTL
+1046 FQNLRAGIDPVTL
-1059 TADAT
+1059 AGDAT
-1064 VDLAAS
+1064 VDIAAS

-1077 LLFNPGTETVAGAEP
+1077 LLFNPGTEAVAGAEP
-1092 SVRLNY
+1092 SLRLNY
-1098 NGPLAAPALTTDVS
+1098 NGPLAAPALTIDVS
-1112 ALSNYLSL
+1112 TLSNYLSL

-1155 ERQAEKERAEAEAKA
+1155 ERQAEKERVEAEAKA

-1198 QQQQQEQGQQ
+1198 QQQQQ
-1208 PTPERQSAPVL
+1208 PVPERQSAPIL

-1227 IRQLAPEN
+1227 IRDLAPEN
-1235 APATP
+1235 APVNP